1 METTKLKKFAT
12 EARSKLRAGV
22 ATKIKS
28 LGFDAD
34 GKPVPGM
41 EPTPMV
47 GGCTWNGQ
55 ILPSAFAEQ
64 WEALRR
70 RLKAKGL
77 KEVVEE
83 GAYTWFNRLMAI
95 HILSM
100 NGIAEPVLRFVDEA
114 RTPKIV
120 DDARQ
125 GRVITMPDQQM
136 QRLRKLFDDPT
147 RINEQFALLVT
158 EFCHQ
163 TPILQACFGSLADY
177 TELLIPNNILDKG
190 GFIEML
196 NTADFIT
203 DEDYKSAEL
212 IGWLYQFYISDRKDE
227 VFAKKGKVEAD
238 EIPAATQIFTPNW
251 IVKYMV
257 QNAILPQTAKLR
269 TMSKLKI
276 ENRKYLIQNEKSEIE
291 NRNLDAEGDNS
302 YFQFSNSNLKK
313 VKDLRVADLACGSGH
328 ILNECFDLL
337 YDLYIASGFGRGE
350 AIESIF
356 ANNLLGIDIDERARQ
371 LATFALMLKACQRDD
386 SFADARALPQVLS
399 MPEVN
404 EAQAEEFFRLSDI
417 SGEALKELRKA
428 FDLMKDADSL
438 GSIMKFDISGS
449 TRVLLQQTL
458 SHWIN
463 QSDKPEAV
471 IAAIPAVRLILALTD
486 SYDAIVM
493 NPPYM
498 GGGKMDSALSQYV
511 KENYKAGSADL
522 ATVFVEMMPQRLFK
536 GGQYAFIIPP
546 SWMFLSG
553 FETLRRQIIDNY
565 SIQSLLHLSRGVFGA
580 DFGSSCA
587 VIKSSKNEDFK
598 GTYFRLV
605 ERTFQEFDQKH
616 LKELFERVLENN
628 DFKFYFKAYS
638 KDTEIIKYSEDGA
651 RIYYPE
657 IDQARFTKIPGT
669 PIGYWVSQSF
679 IDSFKERVL
688 DSISSVVIGIKTGD
702 NDKFIRF
709 WHEVNRKFISFNEE
723 NLNSINVNGAK
734 WFPYYKGGTY
744 RKWYGNGDRILNWES
759 DGKNM
764 LAHTNKGGVS
774 DARIRPSNFE
784 IYLKPYITWSRISS
798 GDSFSARIVEIGSF
812 FDCNSPSCYSTE
824 IDNRYILGLLCSKI
838 TSKLLSFLAPTIT
851 FQIGD
856 LKQLPIKIANTG
868 IITLVDSCINISKQD
883 WDAHETSWD
892 FKVNPLISEV
902 RNLPKEASVF
912 KDKREDDFEIL
923 FPDLVRCDANLSG
936 RMGSKVLE
944 PTSIEDCFISFRKR
958 WTELFRQLHQ
968 NEESINEEFIK
979 IYGLQDELDSNVDLR
994 DITILQQGEISIDYD
1009 DVDGVVLIWNN
1020 DVVIKQLISYMVG
1033 VWMGRYRLDRPGLNV
1048 AHPDPSEIEISKYK
1062 IEIGGREEWLTI
1074 DDDAIIP
1081 ILPTGAPF
1089 EDNMTECIANFVRIA
1104 WGEESQTDNLNF
1116 IEQCLGKK
1124 IEDYVQ
1130 KDFWK
1135 DHKKMYQN
1143 RPIYWLFS
1151 SKKGAFKAL
1160 VYVHRMHPYTVE
1172 QVRTRYLLKYMDW
1185 LRSEAQRL
1193 EIRDAD
1199 LTTAERRRLDRLR
1212 SDIEE
1217 CEEYHERL
1225 QVVAEQAIP
1234 IDLDNGIPA
1243 NHALFGDILTK
1254 LK

>member
-1 METTKLKKFAT
+1 METTKLKRFAT
-12 EARSKLRAGV
+12 EARARLRAGV
-22 ATKIKS
+22 ASKIRS
-28 LGFDAD
+28 LGFDAE
-34 GKPVPGM
+34 GNAVPGM

-95 HILSM
+95 RILSM

-125 GRVITMPDQQM
+125 GRVIPMPDQQL

-177 TELLIPNNILDKG
+177 TELLLPNNILDKG

-203 DEDYKSAEL
+203 EADYKSAEL

-257 QNAILPQTAKLR
+257 QNAVLPQVR
-269 TMSKLKI
+269 S
-276 ENRKYLIQNEKSEIE
+276 NRLPEEDKTYLIDKEAPEEPKKP
-291 NRNLDAEGDNS
+291 RD
-302 YFQFSNSNLKK
+302 LK
-313 VKDLRVADLACGSGH
+313 VADLACGSGH

-371 LATFALMLKACQRDD
+371 LATFALMLKACQRDE
-386 SFADARALPQVLS
+386 SFADAHILPRILTAPD
-399 MPEVN
+399 MPESVEHPEDYLPHFFLGN
-404 EAQAEEFFRLSDI
+404 YDEEIAEAWKLV
-417 SGEALKELRKA
+417 
-428 FDLMKDADSL
+428 KDAHTL
-438 GSIMKFDISGS
+438 GSIIKFDISPV
-449 TRVLLQQTL
+449 TRSKMEQKVKE
-458 SHWIN
+458 WRRE
-463 QSDKPEAV
+463 SD
-471 IAAIPAVRLILALTD
+471 IPYGIQLGLPIMDFILALTD

-498 GGGKMDSALSQYV
+498 GGGKMDNVLAKYV
-511 KENYKAGSADL
+511 KDIYPDSKSDL
-522 ATVFVEMMPQRLFK
+522 MTVFMEVAMNLTVV
-536 GGQYAFIIPP
+536 GGYWAMINLP
-546 SWMFLSG
+546 SWMFLGS
-553 FETLRRQIIDNY
+553 FEGIRKKIISNQQIIGLN
-565 SIQSLLHLSRGVFGA
+565 QNGRGIFGS
-580 DFGSSCA
+580 DFGSVTF
-587 VIKSSKNEDFK
+587 VIQNISPYKPGLYRKLFK
-598 GTYFRLV
+598 EHVQVRSNTV
-605 ERTFQEFDQKH
+605 IQ
-616 LKELFERVLENN
+616 ELFFS
-628 DFKFYFKAYS
+628 DS
-638 KDTEIIKYSEDGA
+638 D
-651 RIYYPE
+651 
-657 IDQARFTKIPGT
+657 RFSVSQTLFEGIPGMPIAYWIT
-669 PIGYWVSQSF
+669 PNLIESF
-679 IDSFKERVL
+679 SKET
-688 DSISSVVIGIKTGD
+688 ISKYGTSEGQNITGD
-702 NDKFIRF
+702 NNKYIRYF
-709 WHEVNRKFISFNEE
+709 WEVNSKIS
-723 NLNSINVNGAK
+723 G
-734 WFPYYKGGTY
+734 KGGKWVPMAKGGDY
-744 RKWYGNGDRILNWES
+744 RKWYGNIIDVINWSPEAREEYRRNPIARIQSPNLWYRDGITWNLVSSAGTGFRILPNTV
-759 DGKNM
+759 
-764 LAHTNKGGVS
+764 LFNK
-774 DARIRPSNFE
+774 A
-784 IYLKPYITWSRISS
+784 
-798 GDSFSARIVEIGSF
+798 
-812 FDCNSPSCYSTE
+812 
-824 IDNRYILGLLCSKI
+824 
-838 TSKLLSFLAPTIT
+838 APTIL
-851 FQIGD
+851 
-856 LKQLPIKIANTG
+856 LKLEYLEMQSFLLAFLNTYVVKYLLSALNPTINTNIAEVFSLPVIEKNTSEISQLSKESI
-868 IITLVDSCINISKQD
+868 DISKED

-892 FKVNPLISEV
+892 FQYNELVAISKSEIEN
-902 RNLPKEASVF
+902 RN
-912 KDKREDDFEIL
+912 
-923 FPDLVRCDANLSG
+923 
-936 RMGSKVLE
+936 
-944 PTSIEDCFISFRKR
+944 SIEATVEAYEKK
-958 WTELFRQLHQ
+958 WMELFFRLHA
-968 NEESINEEFIK
+968 NEEELNRQFIE
-979 IYGLQDELDSNVDLR
+979 IYGLQDELTPDVPLDEV
-994 DITILQQGEISIDYD
+994 TILQQGEIKISDQYRLTTED
-1009 DVDGVVLIWNN
+1009 DKYIVDEKGRFLTVTGEKYLDWQR
-1020 DVVIKQLISYMVG
+1020 DVIIKQLISYMVG
-1033 VWMGRYRLDRPGLNV
+1033 VWMGRYRLDRPGLNI
-1048 AHPDPSEIEISKYK
+1048 AHPDPT
-1062 IEIGGREEWLTI
+1062 EEEMASYQYGPDNATLVI

-1081 ILPTGAPF
+1081 ILHAGAPF
-1089 EDNMTECIANFVRIA
+1089 EDNLTEYIANFVRIA

-1143 RPIYWLFS
+1143 RPIYWLFA

-1212 SDIEE
+1212 ADIEE

-1243 NHALFGDILTK
+1243 NHALFGDIVTK

>member
-1 METTKLKKFAT
+1 METNKLKKFAT
-12 EARSKLRAGV
+12 EARSRLRAGV
-22 ATKIKS
+22 ATKIRS

-34 GKPVPGM
+34 GNAVPGM

-95 HILSM
+95 RILSM

-125 GRVITMPDQQM
+125 GRVITMPDQQL

-177 TELLIPNNILDKG
+177 TELLLPNNILDKG

-196 NTADFIT
+196 NTADFISE
-203 DEDYKSAEL
+203 DDYKSAEL

-257 QNAILPQTAKLR
+257 QNAVLPQVR
-269 TMSKLKI
+269 S
-276 ENRKYLIQNEKSEIE
+276 NRLPEEDKTYLIDKEAPEE
-291 NRNLDAEGDNS
+291 P
-302 YFQFSNSNLKK
+302 KK
-313 VKDLRVADLACGSGH
+313 PKDLKVADLACGSGH

-386 SFADARALPQVLS
+386 SFADARALPQVLG

-404 EAQAEEFFRLSDI
+404 EAQSEEFFRLSDI
-417 SGEALKELRKA
+417 TGESLKELREA

-458 SHWIN
+458 SHWTH

-471 IAAIPAVRLILALTD
+471 VAAIPAVRLILALTD

-498 GGGKMDSALSQYV
+498 GGGKMDNVLSKYV
-511 KENYKAGSADL
+511 KEKYKAGSADL
-522 ATVFVEMMPQRLFK
+522 ATVFVEMAPQRLAE
-536 GGQYAFIIPP
+536 GGHYAFIIPP

-587 VIKSSKNEDFK
+587 VIKKSKNGDFK

-616 LKELFERVLENN
+616 LKELFERVLDNN
-628 DFKFYFKAYS
+628 DFKFYFKGYS

-657 IDQARFTKIPGT
+657 IDQTRFTKIPGT

-688 DSISSVVIGIKTGD
+688 DSVSSVVIGIKTGD
-702 NDKFIRF
+702 NDKFIRL

-723 NLNSINVNGAK
+723 SLNSINANGAK

-856 LKQLPIKIANTG
+856 LKQLPIKVENTG
-868 IITLVDSCINISKQD
+868 IITLVDSCITVSKQD

-892 FKVNPLISEV
+892 FQRNGLLDIDVDKAMSIVNEYSNVTDICLDMAAP
-902 RNLPKEASVF
+902 
-912 KDKREDDFEIL
+912 
-923 FPDLVRCDANLSG
+923 
-936 RMGSKVLE
+936 E
-944 PTSIEDCFISFRKR
+944 PTKIEWLLGMNQMNWEAKFFR
-958 WTELFRQLHQ
+958 LHA
-968 NEESINEEFIK
+968 NEEELNRQFIE
-979 IYGLQDELDSNVDLR
+979 IYGLQDELTPDVPLE
-994 DITILQQGEISIDYD
+994 DITILQQGEIKIKDAEEGYVLNIEGGSSIPMKMPKR
-1009 DVDGVVLIWNN
+1009 IEWQN
-1020 DVVIKQLISYMVG
+1020 DVIIKQLISYMVG
-1033 VWMGRYRLDRPGLNV
+1033 VWMGRYRLDRPGLNI
-1048 AHPDPSEIEISKYK
+1048 AHPDPT
-1062 IEIGGREEWLTI
+1062 EEEMTSYQYGPDNATLVI

-1089 EDNMTECIANFVRIA
+1089 EDNLTEYIANFVRIA
-1104 WGEESQTDNLNF
+1104 WGVESQTDNLNF

-1199 LTTAERRRLDRLR
+1199 LTTAERRRLDCLR

>member
-22 ATKIKS
+22 ASKIRS

-34 GKPVPGM
+34 GNAVPGM

-95 HILSM
+95 RILSM

-125 GRVITMPDQQM
+125 GRVITMPDLQL

-177 TELLIPNNILDKG
+177 TELLLPNNILDKG

-196 NTADFIT
+196 NTADFISE
-203 DEDYKSAEL
+203 DDYKSAEL

-257 QNAILPQTAKLR
+257 QNAVLPQVR
-269 TMSKLKI
+269 S
-276 ENRKYLIQNEKSEIE
+276 NRLPEEDKTYLIDK
-291 NRNLDAEGDNS
+291 DAPEEP
-302 YFQFSNSNLKK
+302 KK
-313 VKDLRVADLACGSGH
+313 PKDLRVADLACGSGH

-371 LATFALMLKACQRDD
+371 LATFALMLKACQRDE
-386 SFADARALPQVLS
+386 SFADAHILPRILTAPD
-399 MPEVN
+399 MPESVEN
-404 EAQAEEFFRLSDI
+404 PEDYLPHFFLGNYDKEIAEAWKLV
-417 SGEALKELRKA
+417 
-428 FDLMKDADSL
+428 KDAHTL
-438 GSIMKFDISGS
+438 GSIIKFDISPV
-449 TRVLLQQTL
+449 TRSKMEQKVKEWR
-458 SHWIN
+458 SE
-463 QSDKPEAV
+463 SD
-471 IAAIPAVRLILALTD
+471 IPYGIQLGLPIMDFILALTD

-498 GGGKMDSALSQYV
+498 PTSRVDLLKEYAAKNYPDSKTDLFSVFMDVCIDRLKDGGKYSMINMQ
-511 KENYKAGSADL
+511 
-522 ATVFVEMMPQRLFK
+522 
-536 GGQYAFIIPP
+536 
-546 SWMFLSG
+546 SWMFLSS
-553 FETLRRQIIDNY
+553 FETLRKKIIDTQH
-565 SIQSLLHLSRGVFGA
+565 IDSLLHLGPRTFDELSGEVVQNAAF
-580 DFGSSCA
+580 
-587 VIKSSKNEDFK
+587 VSSKTAPNTAE
-598 GTYFRLV
+598 GIYYRLIDGKSCV
-605 ERTFQEFDQKH
+605 AKRDMFLAEENRYIVADQKQ
-616 LKELFERVLENN
+616 FE
-628 DFKFYFKAYS
+628 
-638 KDTEIIKYSEDGA
+638 
-651 RIYYPE
+651 
-657 IDQARFTKIPGT
+657 QIPCA
-669 PIGYWVSQSF
+669 PIAYWVSDKVMETFTSNLPLSAVCKPTQGLATADNGRFLRQWFEVS
-679 IDSFKERVL
+679 IDSIGFGCE
-688 DSISSVVIGIKTGD
+688 SASASVASG
-702 NDKFIRF
+702 
-709 WHEVNRKFISFNEE
+709 RKF
-723 NLNSINVNGAK
+723 
-734 WFPYYKGGTY
+734 FPTTKGGSF
-744 RKWYGNGDRILNWES
+744 RRWYGNMTYLVNWQNNGEELKAFKGSVIRNEKRYFTKSGCSWSTIASGKPSFRYFDKSWLFETKGSVCFPENES
-759 DGKNM
+759 DNYNIMG
-764 LAHTNKGGVS
+764 
-774 DARIRPSNFE
+774 
-784 IYLKPYITWSRISS
+784 YL
-798 GDSFSARIVEIGSF
+798 
-812 FDCNSPSCYSTE
+812 NSPLVSYFLGVLSPTLDYHEGPLSRLPYKVIESFDIKE
-824 IDNRYILGLLCSKI
+824 IVSE
-838 TSKLLSFLAPTIT
+838 
-851 FQIGD
+851 
-856 LKQLPIKIANTG
+856 
-868 IITLVDSCINISKQD
+868 CISISKQD

-892 FKVNPLISEV
+892 FQFNELVAISKSEIEN
-902 RNLPKEASVF
+902 RN
-912 KDKREDDFEIL
+912 
-923 FPDLVRCDANLSG
+923 
-936 RMGSKVLE
+936 
-944 PTSIEDCFISFRKR
+944 SIEAAIEAYERKWTDLFFR
-958 WTELFRQLHQ
+958 LHA
-968 NEESINEEFIK
+968 NEEELNRQFIE
-979 IYGLQDELDSNVDLR
+979 IYGLKDELTPDVPLDEV
-994 DITILQQGEISIDYD
+994 TILQQGEISIK
-1009 DVDGVVLIWNN
+1009 DGEIVWNN
-1020 DVVIKQLISYMVG
+1020 DVVIKQLISYIVG
-1033 VWMGRYRLDRPGLNV
+1033 VWMGRYRLYRPGLNI

-1062 IEIGGREEWLTI
+1062 IEIDGREEWLTI

-1089 EDNMTECIANFVRIA
+1089 EDNLTEYIANFVRIA
-1104 WGEESQTDNLNF
+1104 WGEASQTDNLNF

-1225 QVVAEQAIP
+1225 QVIAEQAIP

-1243 NHALFGDILTK
+1243 NHAQFGDVVTK

>member
-1 METTKLKKFAT
+1 METTKLKRFAT
-12 EARSKLRAGV
+12 EARARLRAGV
-22 ATKIKS
+22 ATKIRS
-28 LGFDAD
+28 LGFDAE
-34 GKPVPGM
+34 GNAVPGM

-95 HILSM
+95 RILSM

-125 GRVITMPDQQM
+125 GRVIPMPDQQM

-177 TELLIPNNILDKG
+177 TELLLPNNILDKG

-203 DEDYKSAEL
+203 DKDYKSAEL

-257 QNAILPQTAKLR
+257 QNAVLPQVR
-269 TMSKLKI
+269 S
-276 ENRKYLIQNEKSEIE
+276 NRLPEEDKTYLIDKEAPEE
-291 NRNLDAEGDNS
+291 P
-302 YFQFSNSNLKK
+302 KK
-313 VKDLRVADLACGSGH
+313 PKDLRVADLACGSGH

-404 EAQAEEFFRLSDI
+404 ETQAEEFFRLSDI
-417 SGEALKELRKA
+417 SGEALKELREA

-458 SHWIN
+458 SHWMN
-463 QSDKPEAV
+463 QSDKPESV
-471 IAAIPAVRLILALTD
+471 VAAIPAVRLILALTD

-498 GGGKMDSALSQYV
+498 PTSRVDALKAYAAKNYPDS
-511 KENYKAGSADL
+511 KADL
-522 ATVFVEMMPQRLFK
+522 FSVFMDVCIDRLK
-536 GGQYAFIIPP
+536 DEGKYGMINMQ
-546 SWMFLSG
+546 SWMFLSS
-553 FETLRRQIIDNY
+553 FETLRKKILDSQHID
-565 SIQSLLHLSRGVFGA
+565 SLLHLGPRTFDELSGEVVQNASFVISKAIPQSSGGIYYRLIDGKNCAAKRDMYLADENRYTVADQKQFEQIPGAPIAYWIGGNTLCAFKRGKLKE
-580 DFGSSCA
+580 FGSS
-587 VIKSSKNEDFK
+587 SK
-598 GTYFRLV
+598 GIITG
-605 ERTFQEFDQKH
+605 
-616 LKELFERVLENN
+616 NN
-628 DFKFYFKAYS
+628 N
-638 KDTEIIKYSEDGA
+638 
-651 RIYYPE
+651 
-657 IDQARFTKIPGT
+657 Q
-669 PIGYWVSQSF
+669 
-679 IDSFKERVL
+679 
-688 DSISSVVIGIKTGD
+688 
-702 NDKFIRF
+702 FIRF
-709 WHEVNRKFISFNEE
+709 WHEVKYN
-723 NLNSINVNGAK
+723 NVNFSATCNEDTIESK
-734 WFPYYKGGTY
+734 WFPLKKGGSF
-744 RKWYGNGDRILNWES
+744 RRWYGNLEHVIEW
-759 DGKNM
+759 K
-764 LAHTNKGGVS
+764 NKGYHILQLAEIENRNKQ
-774 DARIRPSNFE
+774 DYADRFKFQPS
-784 IYLKPYITWSRISS
+784 ISWSGICSGKISFRFSSNDLCES
-798 GDSFSARIVEIGSF
+798 GGMTYFPDKDEDIPV
-812 FDCNSPSCYSTE
+812 
-824 IDNRYILGLLCSKI
+824 ILGFLNSKVAGYI
-838 TSKLLSFLAPTIT
+838 KDIINPTLNCTAGNIEALPFIQTS
-851 FQIGD
+851 
-856 LKQLPIKIANTG
+856 IKEVEE
-868 IITLVDSCINISKQD
+868 LVDDNISISKQD
-883 WDAHETSWD
+883 WDAHETSWNFLCNELVALSKED
-892 FKVNPLISEV
+892 GISKIEV
-902 RNLPKEASVF
+902 AVEVYERKWT
-912 KDKREDDFEIL
+912 DL
-923 FPDLVRCDANLSG
+923 F
-936 RMGSKVLE
+936 
-944 PTSIEDCFISFRKR
+944 FR
-958 WTELFRQLHQ
+958 LHA
-968 NEESINEEFIK
+968 NEEELNRQFIE
-979 IYGLQDELDSNVDLR
+979 IYGLQDELTPDVPLE
-994 DITILQQGEISIDYD
+994 DITILQQGEIKIRDADEGYVLSIEGGSSIP
-1009 DVDGVVLIWNN
+1009 VTMPKRIEWQN
-1020 DVVIKQLISYMVG
+1020 DVIIKQLISYMVG
-1033 VWMGRYRLDRPGLNV
+1033 IWMGRYRLDRPGLNI
-1048 AHPDPSEIEISKYK
+1048 AHHDPTDEEMASYKYGPDNAT
-1062 IEIGGREEWLTI
+1062 LVI
-1074 DDDAIIP
+1074 DDDGIIP
-1081 ILPTGAPF
+1081 VLPTGAPF
-1089 EDNMTECIANFVRIA
+1089 EDNLTEYIANFVRIA
-1104 WGEESQTDNLNF
+1104 WGEASQTDNLNF

-1243 NHALFGDILTK
+1243 NHAQFGDVVTK

>member
-1 METTKLKKFAT
+1 METTKLKRFAT
-12 EARSKLRAGV
+12 EARAKLRAGV
-22 ATKIKS
+22 ATKIRS

-34 GKPVPGM
+34 GNAVPGM

-64 WEALRR
+64 WEALRH

-95 HILSM
+95 RILSM

-125 GRVITMPDQQM
+125 GRVIPMPDQQL

-177 TELLIPNNILDKG
+177 TELLLPNNILDKG

-196 NTADFIT
+196 NTADFIS
-203 DEDYKSAEL
+203 EADYKSAEL

-257 QNAILPQTAKLR
+257 QNAVLPQVR
-269 TMSKLKI
+269 S
-276 ENRKYLIQNEKSEIE
+276 NRLPEEDKTYLIDKEAPEE
-291 NRNLDAEGDNS
+291 P
-302 YFQFSNSNLKK
+302 KK
-313 VKDLRVADLACGSGH
+313 PKDLRVADLACGSGH

-404 EAQAEEFFRLSDI
+404 EAQSEEFFRLSDM

-458 SHWIN
+458 DHWMN

-471 IAAIPAVRLILALTD
+471 VSVIPAVRLILALTD

-498 GGGKMDSALSQYV
+498 PTSRVDVLKTYAVKNYPDSKTDLFSVFMDVCIDRLKDGGKYGMINMQ
-511 KENYKAGSADL
+511 
-522 ATVFVEMMPQRLFK
+522 
-536 GGQYAFIIPP
+536 
-546 SWMFLSG
+546 SWMFLSS
-553 FETLRRQIIDNY
+553 FETLRKKILDTQHID
-565 SIQSLLHLSRGVFGA
+565 SLLHLGTHTFDELSGEVVQNAAFVISKSNPLIAGGVYYRLIEGK
-580 DFGSSCA
+580 SCSEKQDIFFDLTNRF
-587 VIKSSKNEDFK
+587 VISEQS
-598 GTYFRLV
+598 L
-605 ERTFQEFDQKH
+605 FD
-616 LKELFERVLENN
+616 
-628 DFKFYFKAYS
+628 
-638 KDTEIIKYSEDGA
+638 
-651 RIYYPE
+651 
-657 IDQARFTKIPGT
+657 KIPGYA
-669 PIGYWVSQSF
+669 IGYWLSNTIINLFSN
-679 IDSFKERVL
+679 SK
-688 DSISSVVIGIKTGD
+688 ISDLSDVCVGIQTGD
-702 NDKFIRF
+702 NDKYIHYWF
-709 WHEVNRKFISFNEE
+709 EVDNSSLYFGCKSSEDSI
-723 NLNSINVNGAK
+723 LNDAK
-734 WFPYYKGGTY
+734 WYPYNKGGNGF
-744 RKWYGNGDRILNWES
+744 KWYGGNYLVVNWYQDGKDIRNEAGSVLRNQNFYFLPCLTFPRIGSGQLMARYSPAGALFDINGPTIHPKISKTFLLGYLNSKVLNNFLSILCPTLTFQVGDVGRAPCISQSNQCIDRIVDDN
-759 DGKNM
+759 
-764 LAHTNKGGVS
+764 
-774 DARIRPSNFE
+774 I
-784 IYLKPYITWSRISS
+784 RISKS
-798 GDSFSARIVEIGSF
+798 
-812 FDCNSPSCYSTE
+812 
-824 IDNRYILGLLCSKI
+824 
-838 TSKLLSFLAPTIT
+838 
-851 FQIGD
+851 
-856 LKQLPIKIANTG
+856 
-868 IITLVDSCINISKQD
+868 D

-892 FKVNPLISEV
+892 FQRNGLLDIDVDKAMSIVNEYSDVTGICIDMAAP
-902 RNLPKEASVF
+902 
-912 KDKREDDFEIL
+912 
-923 FPDLVRCDANLSG
+923 
-936 RMGSKVLE
+936 E
-944 PTSIEDCFISFRKR
+944 PTKIEWLVGMNQMNWEAKFFR
-958 WTELFRQLHQ
+958 LHA
-968 NEESINEEFIK
+968 NEEELNRQFIE
-979 IYGLQDELDSNVDLR
+979 IYGLQDELTPDVPLE
-994 DITILQQGEISIDYD
+994 DITILQQGEIKIKDAEEGYVLSIEGGSSIP
-1009 DVDGVVLIWNN
+1009 VTMPKRIEWQN
-1020 DVVIKQLISYMVG
+1020 DVIIKQLISYMVG
-1033 VWMGRYRLDRPGLNV
+1033 VWMGRYRLDRPGLNI
-1048 AHPDPSEIEISKYK
+1048 AHPDPTD
-1062 IEIGGREEWLTI
+1062 EEMTSYQYGPDNATLVI

-1089 EDNMTECIANFVRIA
+1089 EDNLTEYIANFVRIA
-1104 WGEESQTDNLNF
+1104 WGEASQTDNLNF

-1243 NHALFGDILTK
+1243 NHALFGDIVTK

>member
-1 METTKLKKFAT
+1 METTKLKRFAT
-12 EARSKLRAGV
+12 EARAKLRAGV
-22 ATKIKS
+22 ATKIRS
-28 LGFDAD
+28 LGFDGEGNA
-34 GKPVPGM
+34 VPGM

-47 GGCTWNGQ
+47 GGCIWNGQ
-55 ILPSAFAEQ
+55 ILPSAFAGQ

-95 HILSM
+95 RILSM

-125 GRVITMPDQQM
+125 GRVITMPDQQL

-177 TELLIPNNILDKG
+177 TELLLPNNILDKG

-203 DEDYKSAEL
+203 EDDYKSAEL

-257 QNAILPQTAKLR
+257 QNAVLPQVR
-269 TMSKLKI
+269 S
-276 ENRKYLIQNEKSEIE
+276 NRLPEEDKTYLIDK
-291 NRNLDAEGDNS
+291 DAPEEP
-302 YFQFSNSNLKK
+302 KK
-313 VKDLRVADLACGSGH
+313 PKDLRVADLACGSGH

-417 SGEALKELRKA
+417 SGEALKELREA

-458 SHWIN
+458 DHWRN

-471 IAAIPAVRLILALTD
+471 VTAIPAVRLILALTD

-498 GGGKMDSALSQYV
+498 STGRIDTLKSYAIKNFPDSKADLFSVFMDVCIDRLKDGGKYGMINMQ
-511 KENYKAGSADL
+511 
-522 ATVFVEMMPQRLFK
+522 
-536 GGQYAFIIPP
+536 
-546 SWMFLSG
+546 SWMFLSS
-553 FETLRRQIIDNY
+553 FESLRRKILIEQHIDSALHLGPHTFDELSGEVVQNVAFIISKHSPIGNSRFYRLTEGRNCDEKKE
-565 SIQSLLHLSRGVFGA
+565 LFLSRGHEY
-580 DFGSSCA
+580 
-587 VIKSSKNEDFK
+587 I
-598 GTYFRLV
+598 V
-605 ERTFQEFDQKH
+605 ERQDEFA
-616 LKELFERVLENN
+616 N
-628 DFKFYFKAYS
+628 
-638 KDTEIIKYSEDGA
+638 
-651 RIYYPE
+651 
-657 IDQARFTKIPGT
+657 IPGLQ
-669 PIGYWVSQSF
+669 IGYWLSETFLSSF
-679 IDSFKERVL
+679 SNTVG
-688 DSISSVVIGIKTGD
+688 SVALTREGLSPADV
-702 NDKFIRF
+702 NRFIRLWF
-709 WHEVNRKFISFNEE
+709 ESDFPHNR
-723 NLNSINVNGAK
+723 LK
-734 WFPYYKGGTY
+734 WFPYQKGGSI
-744 RKWYGNGDRILNWES
+744 RKWSGNQEYLVDWYD
-759 DGKNM
+759 DGFAIKNNIDPE
-764 LAHTNKGGVS
+764 TG
-774 DARIRPSNFE
+774 RIRSHN
-784 IYLKPYITWSRISS
+784 YNGPYAFKEGFTWNAISS
-798 GDSFSARIVEIGSF
+798 TRPCFRYVPEGFLFDSAGSMGFVRNTDLKYLIGLLNSIVAETALSLISPTIKFMPGHILQVPYKSASFNDEVEI
-812 FDCNSPSCYSTE
+812 
-824 IDNRYILGLLCSKI
+824 RR
-838 TSKLLSFLAPTIT
+838 
-851 FQIGD
+851 
-856 LKQLPIKIANTG
+856 
-868 IITLVDSCINISKQD
+868 LVDSCIDISRSD

-892 FKVNPLISEV
+892 FQRNGLLDINVDKAMSIVNDYSNVTGVCLDMVAP
-902 RNLPKEASVF
+902 
-912 KDKREDDFEIL
+912 
-923 FPDLVRCDANLSG
+923 
-936 RMGSKVLE
+936 E
-944 PTSIEDCFISFRKR
+944 PTKLEWLVSMNKMNWEAKFLR
-958 WTELFRQLHQ
+958 LHA
-968 NEESINEEFIK
+968 NEEELNRQFIE
-979 IYGLQDELDSNVDLR
+979 IYGLQDELNPHVDYE
-994 DITILQQGEISIDYD
+994 DITILQQGEISLYRPTHGIEFYGGKEEAAKYGEVLEDEGIVIESQSRILWQD
-1009 DVDGVVLIWNN
+1009 DVL
-1020 DVVIKQLISYMVG
+1020 IKQLISYMVG
-1033 VWMGRYRLDRPGLNV
+1033 VWMGRYRLDRPGLNI
-1048 AHPDPSEIEISKYK
+1048 AHPDPTEEEMASYKY
-1062 IEIGGREEWLTI
+1062 GPDNATLVI

-1089 EDNMTECIANFVRIA
+1089 EDNLTEYIANFVRIA

-1243 NHALFGDILTK
+1243 NHALFGDIVTK

>member
-1 METTKLKKFAT
+1 METNKLKKFAT

-28 LGFDAD
+28 LGFDTD
-34 GKPVPGM
+34 GNAVPGM

-55 ILPSAFAEQ
+55 ILPSAFAGQ

-95 HILSM
+95 RILSM

-147 RINEQFALLVT
+147 KINEQFALLVT

-177 TELLIPNNILDKG
+177 TELLLPNNILDKG
-190 GFIEML
+190 SFIDML

-203 DEDYKSAEL
+203 EDDYKSAEL

-257 QNAILPQTAKLR
+257 QNAILPQAKDAQR
-269 TMSKLKI
+269 MSP
-276 ENRKYLIQNEKSEIE
+276 ESRKYLI
-291 NRNLDAEGDNS
+291 DNS
-302 YFQFSNSNLKK
+302 YLINDNCKK

-404 EAQAEEFFRLSDI
+404 GAQAEEFFRLSDI
-417 SGEALKELRKA
+417 SGEALKELREA

-449 TRVLLQQTL
+449 IRVLLQQTL
-458 SHWIN
+458 DHWMN

-471 IAAIPAVRLILALTD
+471 IAAIPAVHLILALTD

-498 GGGKMDSALSQYV
+498 PTSRVDVLKAYAAENYPDSKTDLFSVFMDVCIDRLKDGGKYGMINMQ
-511 KENYKAGSADL
+511 
-522 ATVFVEMMPQRLFK
+522 
-536 GGQYAFIIPP
+536 
-546 SWMFLSG
+546 SWMFLSS
-553 FETLRRQIIDNY
+553 FETLRKKILDTQHID
-565 SIQSLLHLSRGVFGA
+565 SLLHLGPRTFDELSGEVVQNAAF
-580 DFGSSCA
+580 
-587 VIKSSKNEDFK
+587 VISKNVSQSVK
-598 GTYFRLV
+598 GIYYRLIDGKNCTAKRDMYLEGV
-605 ERTFQEFDQKH
+605 NRYIVADQKQ
-616 LKELFERVLENN
+616 FE
-628 DFKFYFKAYS
+628 
-638 KDTEIIKYSEDGA
+638 
-651 RIYYPE
+651 
-657 IDQARFTKIPGT
+657 KIPGS
-669 PIGYWVSQSF
+669 PIAYWLGTTLVDKFNLNHLGDVSIARSGF
-679 IDSFKERVL
+679 S
-688 DSISSVVIGIKTGD
+688 TGD
-702 NDKFIRF
+702 NNRYMRL
-709 WHEVNRKFISFNEE
+709 WHEINYLNLCIDATTLAEYKLSSKDYIPYTAGGAFRRWFGNLYGVVNWSDTSNMHRPRTTYSDLYCRQGLTWNE
-723 NLNSINVNGAK
+723 V
-734 WFPYYKGGTY
+734 T
-744 RKWYGNGDRILNWES
+744 S
-759 DGKNM
+759 D
-764 LAHTNKGGVS
+764 T
-774 DARIRPSNFE
+774 
-784 IYLKPYITWSRISS
+784 
-798 GDSFSARIVEIGSF
+798 FSARYYPKGFLFEHSGVSMFVNE
-812 FDCNSPSCYSTE
+812 DT
-824 IDNRYILGLLCSKI
+824 NRAYTLGFLNSKI
-838 TSKLLSFLAPTIT
+838 VPTFLSALNPTLHN
-851 FQIGD
+851 GAEVVA
-856 LKQLPIKIANTG
+856 KIPFISRNKEYVEN
-868 IITLVDSCINISKQD
+868 IVNDCISISELD
-883 WDAHETSWD
+883 WNNHETSWKFQQNYLLNID
-892 FKVNPLISEV
+892 ADKAMSIVNDYSDVTGICLDMAAPE
-902 RNLPKEASVF
+902 PKKLEWLVGMNNMNWEA
-912 KDKREDDFEIL
+912 K
-923 FPDLVRCDANLSG
+923 
-936 RMGSKVLE
+936 
-944 PTSIEDCFISFRKR
+944 FIR
-958 WTELFRQLHQ
+958 LHA
-968 NEESINEEFIK
+968 NEEELNRQFIE
-979 IYGLQDELDSNVDLR
+979 IYGLQDELTPDVPLNEV
-994 DITILQQGEISIDYD
+994 TILQQGEITIK
-1009 DVDGVVLIWNN
+1009 DGEIVWHN

-1048 AHPDPSEIEISKYK
+1048 AHPDPT
-1062 IEIGGREEWLTI
+1062 EEEMASYQYGPDNATLVI

-1089 EDNMTECIANFVRIA
+1089 EDNLTEYIANFVRIA

-1124 IEDYVQ
+1124 IEDYAQ

-1243 NHALFGDILTK
+1243 NHALFGDIVTK

>member
-1 METTKLKKFAT
+1 METTKLKRFAT
-12 EARSKLRAGV
+12 EARARLRAGV
-22 ATKIKS
+22 ASKIRS
-28 LGFDAD
+28 LGFDAE
-34 GKPVPGM
+34 GNAVPGM

-95 HILSM
+95 RILSM
-100 NGIAEPVLRFVDEA
+100 NGSAEPVLRFVDEA

-125 GRVITMPDQQM
+125 GRVITMPDQQL

-177 TELLIPNNILDKG
+177 TELLLPNNILDKG

-196 NTADFIT
+196 NTADFIS
-203 DEDYKSAEL
+203 EADYKSAEL

-257 QNAILPQTAKLR
+257 QNAVLPQVR
-269 TMSKLKI
+269 S
-276 ENRKYLIQNEKSEIE
+276 NRLPEEDKTYLIDKEAPEE
-291 NRNLDAEGDNS
+291 P
-302 YFQFSNSNLKK
+302 KK
-313 VKDLRVADLACGSGH
+313 PKDLKVADLACGSGH

-417 SGEALKELRKA
+417 SGEALKELREA

-458 SHWIN
+458 DHWMN

-471 IAAIPAVRLILALTD
+471 VTAIPAVRLILAMTD

-498 GGGKMDSALSQYV
+498 PTSRVDALKAYAAKNYPDSKADLFSVFMDVCIDRLKDGGKYGMINMQ
-511 KENYKAGSADL
+511 
-522 ATVFVEMMPQRLFK
+522 
-536 GGQYAFIIPP
+536 
-546 SWMFLSG
+546 SWMFLSS
-553 FETLRRQIIDNY
+553 FETLRKKILDTQHID
-565 SIQSLLHLSRGVFGA
+565 SLLHLGP
-580 DFGSSCA
+580 
-587 VIKSSKNEDFK
+587 
-598 GTYFRLV
+598 
-605 ERTFQEFDQKH
+605 RTFDELSGEVVQNASFVISKAIPQSSGGIYYRLIDGKNCAAKRDMYLADENRYTVADQKQ
-616 LKELFERVLENN
+616 FE
-628 DFKFYFKAYS
+628 
-638 KDTEIIKYSEDGA
+638 
-651 RIYYPE
+651 
-657 IDQARFTKIPGT
+657 QIPGA
-669 PIGYWVSQSF
+669 PIAYWVSDKVRETFTSNLPLSAVCKPTQGLATADNGRF
-679 IDSFKERVL
+679 LRLWFEVCIDSIGFGCE
-688 DSISSVVIGIKTGD
+688 SASASVASG
-702 NDKFIRF
+702 
-709 WHEVNRKFISFNEE
+709 RKF
-723 NLNSINVNGAK
+723 
-734 WFPYYKGGTY
+734 FPYNKGGAF
-744 RKWYGNGDRILNWES
+744 RRWYGNRDLVVNWQS
-759 DGKNM
+759 DGEEIKNFNGSVIRNPSYYFKEGI
-764 LAHTNKGGVS
+764 TFPRIGS
-774 DARIRPSNFE
+774 D
-784 IYLKPYITWSRISS
+784 K
-798 GDSFSARIVEIGSF
+798 FSARFCEDGFV
-812 FDCNSPSCYSTE
+812 FDCNGPTCFPSNDKYYTLGFMNS
-824 IDNRYILGLLCSKI
+824 NSMAYIVQILC
-838 TSKLLSFLAPTIT
+838 PTIS

-856 LKQLPIKIANTG
+856 TFRTPLIIKDSSLISK
-868 IITLVDSCINISKQD
+868 LVQNCISISKQD

-892 FKVNPLISEV
+892 FQCNELVAISKSEIEN
-902 RNLPKEASVF
+902 RN
-912 KDKREDDFEIL
+912 
-923 FPDLVRCDANLSG
+923 
-936 RMGSKVLE
+936 
-944 PTSIEDCFISFRKR
+944 SIEAAIEAYERKWTDLFFR
-958 WTELFRQLHQ
+958 LHA
-968 NEESINEEFIK
+968 NEEELNRQFIE
-979 IYGLQDELDSNVDLR
+979 IYGLQDELTPDVPLEDV
-994 DITILQQGEISIDYD
+994 TILQQGEIKIKDADEGYVLSIEGGSSIP
-1009 DVDGVVLIWNN
+1009 VTMPKRIEWQN
-1020 DVVIKQLISYMVG
+1020 DVIIKQLISYMVG
-1033 VWMGRYRLDRPGLNV
+1033 VWMGRYRLDRPGLNI

-1062 IEIGGREEWLTI
+1062 IEIDGREEWLTI

-1089 EDNMTECIANFVRIA
+1089 EDNLTEYIANFVRIA
-1104 WGEESQTDNLNF
+1104 WGEASQTDNLNF

>member
-1 METTKLKKFAT
+1 METTKLKRFAT
-12 EARSKLRAGV
+12 EARAKLRAGV
-22 ATKIKS
+22 ATKIRS

-34 GKPVPGM
+34 GNAVPGM

-95 HILSM
+95 RILSM

-125 GRVITMPDQQM
+125 GRVIPMPDQQL

-147 RINEQFALLVT
+147 KINEQFALLVT

-177 TELLIPNNILDKG
+177 TELLLPNNILDKG

-203 DEDYKSAEL
+203 EGDYKSAEL
-212 IGWLYQFYISDRKDE
+212 IGWLYQFYISDRKDD

-257 QNAILPQTAKLR
+257 QNAVLPQVR
-269 TMSKLKI
+269 S
-276 ENRKYLIQNEKSEIE
+276 NRLPEEDKTYLIDKEAPEE
-291 NRNLDAEGDNS
+291 P
-302 YFQFSNSNLKK
+302 KK
-313 VKDLRVADLACGSGH
+313 PKDLKVADLACGSGH

-371 LATFALMLKACQRDD
+371 LATFALMLKACQRDE
-386 SFADARALPQVLS
+386 SFADAHILPRILTAPD
-399 MPEVN
+399 MPESVEN
-404 EAQAEEFFRLSDI
+404 PEDYLPHFFLGNYDKEIAEAWKLV
-417 SGEALKELRKA
+417 
-428 FDLMKDADSL
+428 KDAHTL
-438 GSIMKFDISGS
+438 GSIIKFDISPV
-449 TRVLLQQTL
+449 TRSKMEQKVKEWR
-458 SHWIN
+458 SE
-463 QSDKPEAV
+463 SD
-471 IAAIPAVRLILALTD
+471 IPYGIQLGLPIMDFILALTD

-498 GGGKMDSALSQYV
+498 PTSRVDLLKEYAAKNYPDSKTDLFSVFMDVCIDRLKDGGKYSMINMQ
-511 KENYKAGSADL
+511 
-522 ATVFVEMMPQRLFK
+522 
-536 GGQYAFIIPP
+536 
-546 SWMFLSG
+546 SWMFLSS
-553 FETLRRQIIDNY
+553 FETLRKKIIDTQH
-565 SIQSLLHLSRGVFGA
+565 IDSLLHLGPRTFDELSGEVVQNAAF
-580 DFGSSCA
+580 
-587 VIKSSKNEDFK
+587 VSSKTAPNTAE
-598 GTYFRLV
+598 GIYYRLIDGKSCV
-605 ERTFQEFDQKH
+605 AKRDMFLAEENRYIVADQKQ
-616 LKELFERVLENN
+616 FE
-628 DFKFYFKAYS
+628 
-638 KDTEIIKYSEDGA
+638 
-651 RIYYPE
+651 
-657 IDQARFTKIPGT
+657 QIPCA
-669 PIGYWVSQSF
+669 PIAYWVSDKVMETFTSNLPLSAVCKPTQGLATADNGRFLRQWFEVS
-679 IDSFKERVL
+679 IDSIGFGCE
-688 DSISSVVIGIKTGD
+688 SASASVASG
-702 NDKFIRF
+702 
-709 WHEVNRKFISFNEE
+709 RKF
-723 NLNSINVNGAK
+723 
-734 WFPYYKGGTY
+734 FPTTKGGSF
-744 RKWYGNGDRILNWES
+744 RRWYGNMTYLVNWQNNGEELKAFKGSVIRNEKRYFTKSGCSWSTIASGKPSFRYFDKSWLFETKGSVCFPENES
-759 DGKNM
+759 DNYNIMG
-764 LAHTNKGGVS
+764 
-774 DARIRPSNFE
+774 
-784 IYLKPYITWSRISS
+784 YL
-798 GDSFSARIVEIGSF
+798 
-812 FDCNSPSCYSTE
+812 NSPLVSYFLGVLSPTLDYHEGPLSRLPYKVIESFDIKE
-824 IDNRYILGLLCSKI
+824 IVSE
-838 TSKLLSFLAPTIT
+838 
-851 FQIGD
+851 
-856 LKQLPIKIANTG
+856 
-868 IITLVDSCINISKQD
+868 CISISKQD

-892 FKVNPLISEV
+892 FQFNELVAISKSEIEN
-902 RNLPKEASVF
+902 RN
-912 KDKREDDFEIL
+912 
-923 FPDLVRCDANLSG
+923 
-936 RMGSKVLE
+936 
-944 PTSIEDCFISFRKR
+944 SIEAAIEAYERKWTDLFFR
-958 WTELFRQLHQ
+958 LHA
-968 NEESINEEFIK
+968 NEEELNRQFIE
-979 IYGLQDELDSNVDLR
+979 IYGLKDELTPDVPLDEV
-994 DITILQQGEISIDYD
+994 TILQQGEISIK
-1009 DVDGVVLIWNN
+1009 DGEIVWNN
-1020 DVVIKQLISYMVG
+1020 DVVIKQLISYIVG
-1033 VWMGRYRLDRPGLNV
+1033 VWMGRYRLYRPGLNI

-1062 IEIGGREEWLTI
+1062 IEIDGREEWLTI

-1089 EDNMTECIANFVRIA
+1089 EDNLTEYIANFVRIA
-1104 WGEESQTDNLNF
+1104 WGEASQTDNLNF

-1225 QVVAEQAIP
+1225 QVIAEQAIP
-1234 IDLDNGIPA
+1234 LDLDNGIPA

>member
-1 METTKLKKFAT
+1 METTKLKRFAT
-12 EARSKLRAGV
+12 EARARLRAGV
-22 ATKIKS
+22 ATKIRS
-28 LGFDAD
+28 LGFDAE
-34 GKPVPGM
+34 GNAVPGM

-70 RLKAKGL
+70 RLKAKGF

-95 HILSM
+95 RILSM

-120 DDARQ
+120 DDAHQ
-125 GRVITMPDQQM
+125 GRVITMPDQQL

-177 TELLIPNNILDKG
+177 TELLLPNNILDKG

-203 DEDYKSAEL
+203 EADYKSAEL

-257 QNAILPQTAKLR
+257 QNAVLPQVR
-269 TMSKLKI
+269 S
-276 ENRKYLIQNEKSEIE
+276 NRLPEEDKTYLIDKEAPEE
-291 NRNLDAEGDNS
+291 P
-302 YFQFSNSNLKK
+302 KK
-313 VKDLRVADLACGSGH
+313 PKDLKVADLACGSGH

-371 LATFALMLKACQRDD
+371 LATFALMLKACQRDE
-386 SFADARALPQVLS
+386 SFADAHILPRILTAPD
-399 MPEVN
+399 MPESVEN
-404 EAQAEEFFRLSDI
+404 PEDYLPHFFLGNYDKEIAEAWKLV
-417 SGEALKELRKA
+417 
-428 FDLMKDADSL
+428 KDAHTL
-438 GSIMKFDISGS
+438 GSIIKFDISPV
-449 TRVLLQQTL
+449 TRSKMEQKVKEWR
-458 SHWIN
+458 SE
-463 QSDKPEAV
+463 SD
-471 IAAIPAVRLILALTD
+471 IPYGIQLGLPIMDFILALTD

-498 GGGKMDSALSQYV
+498 GGGKMDNILVKYV
-511 KENYKAGSADL
+511 KDIYPDSKADL
-522 ATVFVEMMPQRLFK
+522 MTVFMEVAIKRTVK
-536 GGQYAFIIPP
+536 GGFWAMINLP
-546 SWMFLSG
+546 SWMFLSS
-553 FETLRRQIIDNY
+553 FEALRINIIKTQQIVCLN
-565 SIQSLLHLSRGVFGA
+565 HNGRGVFGS
-580 DFGSSCA
+580 DFGSVTFVVQNIEPYKEGIYKRLFTEHVQVRSNE
-587 VIKSSKNEDFK
+587 VIHQL
-598 GTYFRLV
+598 Y
-605 ERTFQEFDQKH
+605 
-616 LKELFERVLENN
+616 LKDSTVYESRQSNFLL
-628 DFKFYFKAYS
+628 
-638 KDTEIIKYSEDGA
+638 
-651 RIYYPE
+651 
-657 IDQARFTKIPGT
+657 IPGT
-669 PIGYWVSQSF
+669 PIGYWLSKPMLENFGANRVGDEMVTREGMATADNERFLRLWSEIS
-679 IDSFKERVL
+679 IKNFK
-688 DSISSVVIGIKTGD
+688 
-702 NDKFIRF
+702 
-709 WHEVNRKFISFNEE
+709 SFNYT
-723 NLNSINVNGAK
+723 SDK
-734 WFPYYKGGTY
+734 WYPYNKGGQF
-744 RKWYGNGDRILNWES
+744 RKWYGNQDYVVDWSN
-759 DGKNM
+759 DGEDIKNNIDPQ
-764 LAHTNKGGVS
+764 TG
-774 DARIRPSNFE
+774 RIRSHNYNGEYAFR
-784 IYLKPYITWSRISS
+784 KCGTWSAISS
-798 GDSFSARIVEIGSF
+798 GSFSI
-812 FDCNSPSCYSTE
+812 
-824 IDNRYILGLLCSKI
+824 RYCPEGFLWDSKGACGFSEQNLLYIIGLLNSTVSKEYL
-838 TSKLLSFLAPTIT
+838 KVLAPTVDFKVGDIIRVPLIIENES
-851 FQIGD
+851 QI
-856 LKQLPIKIANTG
+856 LNLTS
-868 IITLVDSCINISKQD
+868 SCIDVAKAD
-883 WDAHETSWD
+883 WDAHETSWNFQRNGLLD
-892 FKVNPLISEV
+892 IDIDKAMAIVNEYSDITGICLDM
-902 RNLPKEASVF
+902 A
-912 KDKREDDFEIL
+912 
-923 FPDLVRCDANLSG
+923 A
-936 RMGSKVLE
+936 LE
-944 PTSIEDCFISFRKR
+944 PTKLEWLVSMNKMNWEAKFIR
-958 WTELFRQLHQ
+958 LHA
-968 NEESINEEFIK
+968 NEEELNRQFIE
-979 IYGLQDELDSNVDLR
+979 IYGLQDELNPHVDYE
-994 DITILQQGEISIDYD
+994 DITILQQGEISLYRPTHGIEFHGGKEEVAKYGEVLEDEGIVIEPQSRILWQD
-1009 DVDGVVLIWNN
+1009 DVL
-1020 DVVIKQLISYMVG
+1020 IKQLISYMVG
-1033 VWMGRYRLDRPGLNV
+1033 VWMGRYRLDRPGLNI
-1048 AHPDPSEIEISKYK
+1048 AHHDPTDEEMASYKYGPDNAA
-1062 IEIGGREEWLTI
+1062 LVI

-1089 EDNMTECIANFVRIA
+1089 EDNLTEYIANFVRIA
-1104 WGEESQTDNLNF
+1104 WGEASQTDNLNF

-1199 LTTAERRRLDRLR
+1199 LTTAERRRLDCLR

>member
-1 METTKLKKFAT
+1 METTKLKRFAT
-12 EARSKLRAGV
+12 EARARLRAGV
-22 ATKIKS
+22 ATKIRS
-28 LGFDAD
+28 LGFDAE
-34 GKPVPGM
+34 GNAVPGM

-95 HILSM
+95 RILSM

-125 GRVITMPDQQM
+125 GRVIPMPDQQL

-177 TELLIPNNILDKG
+177 TELLLPNNILDKG

-203 DEDYKSAEL
+203 EADYKSAEL

-257 QNAILPQTAKLR
+257 QNAVLPQVR
-269 TMSKLKI
+269 S
-276 ENRKYLIQNEKSEIE
+276 NRLPEEDKTYLIDK
-291 NRNLDAEGDNS
+291 DAPEEP
-302 YFQFSNSNLKK
+302 KK
-313 VKDLRVADLACGSGH
+313 PKDLKVADLACGSGH

-404 EAQAEEFFRLSDI
+404 EAQTEEFFRLSDI
-417 SGEALKELRKA
+417 SGEALKELREA

-458 SHWIN
+458 DHWTH

-471 IAAIPAVRLILALTD
+471 IAAIPAIRLILALTD

-498 GGGKMDSALSQYV
+498 GGGKMDNVLSKYV
-511 KENYKAGSADL
+511 KDNYPDSKADL
-522 ATVFVEMMPQRLFK
+522 MTVFMEVAMNITVK
-536 GGQYAFIIPP
+536 GGFWAMINLP
-546 SWMFLSG
+546 SWMFLGS
-553 FETLRRQIIDNY
+553 FEILRKKLISSQQIIALN
-565 SIQSLLHLSRGVFGA
+565 HNGRGVFGS
-580 DFGSSCA
+580 DFGSVSFVCQN
-587 VIKSSKNEDFK
+587 IPPYKNGIYYRLFK
-598 GTYFRLV
+598 EHV
-605 ERTFQEFDQKH
+605 QVRTNEQIHQLFLNKQTIFESDQKQ
-616 LKELFERVLENN
+616 FV
-628 DFKFYFKAYS
+628 
-638 KDTEIIKYSEDGA
+638 
-651 RIYYPE
+651 
-657 IDQARFTKIPGT
+657 KIPGA
-669 PIGYWVSQSF
+669 PIAYWVSDKIRETFTSNLPLSAVASPCVGLQTADNGRFLRQWFEVS
-679 IDSFKERVL
+679 IDSIGFGCE
-688 DSISSVVIGIKTGD
+688 SAAASVASG
-702 NDKFIRF
+702 
-709 WHEVNRKFISFNEE
+709 RKF
-723 NLNSINVNGAK
+723 
-734 WFPYYKGGTY
+734 FPYNKGGQF
-744 RKWYGNGDRILNWES
+744 RKWYGNQDFVVNWEN
-759 DGKNM
+759 DG
-764 LAHTNKGGVS
+764 
-774 DARIRPSNFE
+774 FE
-784 IYLKPYITWSRISS
+784 IRNFHGSVIRNPKTYFTPSISWSKVSAGTIAFRYFPMGFIYDVAGTSVFCDKNKIPFYIAMLNSIVTRDILKSISPTLNYEV
-798 GDSFSARIVEIGSF
+798 GQIATLPTPHFINNQIEI
-812 FDCNSPSCYSTE
+812 
-824 IDNRYILGLLCSKI
+824 ISK
-838 TSKLLSFLAPTIT
+838 
-851 FQIGD
+851 
-856 LKQLPIKIANTG
+856 N
-868 IITLVDSCINISKQD
+868 CISISKQD

-892 FKVNPLISEV
+892 FQCNELMALSKEKRISNIETTV
-902 RNLPKEASVF
+902 
-912 KDKREDDFEIL
+912 EDYE
-923 FPDLVRCDANLSG
+923 
-936 RMGSKVLE
+936 
-944 PTSIEDCFISFRKR
+944 RK
-958 WTELFRQLHQ
+958 WTELFFRLHA
-968 NEESINEEFIK
+968 NEEELNRQFIE
-979 IYGLQDELDSNVDLR
+979 IYGLQDELTPDVPLDEV
-994 DITILQQGEISIDYD
+994 TILQQSEISIN
-1009 DVDGVVLIWNN
+1009 DGEIVWNN
-1020 DVVIKQLISYMVG
+1020 DVIIKQLISYMVG

-1048 AHPDPSEIEISKYK
+1048 AHPDPIE
-1062 IEIGGREEWLTI
+1062 EEMASYQYGPDNATLVI

-1089 EDNMTECIANFVRIA
+1089 EDNLTEYIANFVRIA

>member
-1 METTKLKKFAT
+1 MNTNFLKRFAT
-12 EARSKLRAGV
+12 EARSRLRAGV

-28 LGFDAD
+28 LGFDAN
-34 GKPVPGM
+34 GNAVPGM

-95 HILSM
+95 RILSM

-125 GRVITMPDQQM
+125 GRVIAMPDQQM

-177 TELLIPNNILDKG
+177 TELLLPNNILDKG

-227 VFAKKGKVEAD
+227 VFAKKGKVVAD

-257 QNAILPQTAKLR
+257 QNAVLPQVR
-269 TMSKLKI
+269 S
-276 ENRKYLIQNEKSEIE
+276 NRLPDEDKTYLIDK
-291 NRNLDAEGDNS
+291 DAPEEP
-302 YFQFSNSNLKK
+302 KK
-313 VKDLRVADLACGSGH
+313 PKDLKVADLACGSGH

-404 EAQAEEFFRLSDI
+404 EVQAEEFFRLSDI
-417 SGEALKELRKA
+417 SGEALKELREA

-458 SHWIN
+458 NHWMN

-471 IAAIPAVRLILALTD
+471 LAAIPAVRLILALTD

-498 GGGKMDSALSQYV
+498 GGGKMDNILANYV
-511 KENYKAGSADL
+511 KEEYKDGSADL
-522 ATVFVEMMPQRLFK
+522 ATVFVEMAPSHLTS
-536 GGQYAFIIPP
+536 GGCYAFIIPP
-546 SWMFLSG
+546 SWMFLGG
-553 FETLRRQIIDNY
+553 FESLRKKIIDNY

-580 DFGSSCA
+580 DFGASCT
-587 VIKSSKNEDFK
+587 VIKNQENNEFK

-605 ERTFQEFDQKH
+605 ERTFQEFDQRH
-616 LKELFERVLENN
+616 LKELFEKVLSNHDFRFHFKSYTKDIVAIENSDCGSKIYYPGINQEQFERIPGSPIAYWVSDNLLTLFGTRDLKSICQTRCGLATGRN
-628 DFKFYFKAYS
+628 DRFLRLWYEPAFHS
-638 KDTEIIKYSEDGA
+638 IGLGMSRKDTETSKT
-651 RIYYPE
+651 RWYP
-657 IDQARFTKIPGT
+657 
-669 PIGYWVSQSF
+669 Y
-679 IDSFKERVL
+679 
-688 DSISSVVIGIKTGD
+688 
-702 NDKFIRF
+702 DKAGEF
-709 WHEVNRKFISFNEE
+709 
-723 NLNSINVNGAK
+723 
-734 WFPYYKGGTY
+734 
-744 RKWYGNGDRILNWES
+744 RKWYGNRDFILDWFNDGAELQTTMHPDGKRIWAHNFNLDKIFLPHIGWSDVISGDGGLSFRFFEKGFNFDGSANAIFCNNEDIPLLLAYANSKIVAEVRTILNPTIHFKP
-759 DGKNM
+759 G
-764 LAHTNKGGVS
+764 
-774 DARIRPSNFE
+774 NFLQLPFRKCN
-784 IYLKPYITWSRISS
+784 IP
-798 GDSFSARIVEIGSF
+798 DSIVE
-812 FDCNSPSCYSTE
+812 DCV
-824 IDNRYILGLLCSKI
+824 G
-838 TSKLLSFLAPTIT
+838 
-851 FQIGD
+851 
-856 LKQLPIKIANTG
+856 
-868 IITLVDSCINISKQD
+868 ISKQD

-892 FKVNPLISEV
+892 FLRNGLLDIDADKAMSIVNDYSDV
-902 RNLPKEASVF
+902 
-912 KDKREDDFEIL
+912 
-923 FPDLVRCDANLSG
+923 SG
-936 RMGSKVLE
+936 VCIDMAAPE
-944 PTSIEDCFISFRKR
+944 PTKLEWLVNMNKMNWEAKFYR
-958 WTELFRQLHQ
+958 LHS
-968 NEESINEEFIK
+968 NEEELNRQFIG
-979 IYGLQDELDSNVDLR
+979 IYGLQDELTPDVPLNEV
-994 DITILQQGEISIDYD
+994 TILQQGEITIK
-1009 DVDGVVLIWNN
+1009 DGEIVWNN

-1033 VWMGRYRLDRPGLNV
+1033 VWMGRYRLDRPGLNI
-1048 AHPDPSEIEISKYK
+1048 AHPDPTEDEMASYQY
-1062 IEIGGREEWLTI
+1062 GPDNATLVI
-1074 DDDAIIP
+1074 DDDGIIP
-1081 ILPTGAPF
+1081 VLPTGAPF
-1089 EDNMTECIANFVRIA
+1089 EDNLTEYIANFVRIA

-1116 IEQCLGKK
+1116 IEKCLGKK

-1212 SDIEE
+1212 TDIEE

>member
-1 METTKLKKFAT
+1 METTKLKRFAT
-12 EARSKLRAGV
+12 EARAKLRAGV

-34 GKPVPGM
+34 GNAVPGS
-41 EPTPMV
+41 EPTKMV

-55 ILPSAFAEQ
+55 ILPSVFAEQ
-64 WEALRR
+64 WEALRH

-95 HILSM
+95 RILSM
-100 NGIAEPVLRFVDEA
+100 NGIAEPVLRFVDES

-125 GRVITMPDQQM
+125 GRVISMPDQQL
-136 QRLRKLFDDPT
+136 QRLRKLFDDST

-177 TELLIPNNILDKG
+177 TELLLPNNILEKG

-257 QNAILPQTAKLR
+257 QNAVLPQVR
-269 TMSKLKI
+269 S
-276 ENRKYLIQNEKSEIE
+276 NRLPEDDKKYLINDELPEE
-291 NRNLDAEGDNS
+291 P
-302 YFQFSNSNLKK
+302 KK
-313 VKDLRVADLACGSGH
+313 PKDLKVADLACGSGH

-337 YDLYIASGFGRGE
+337 FDLYIASGYGRAD

-356 ANNLLGIDIDERARQ
+356 ANNLVGIDIDERARQ

-404 EAQAEEFFRLSDI
+404 ETQAEEFFRLSDI
-417 SGEALKELRKA
+417 SGESLKELREA

-449 TRVLLQQTL
+449 TRVLLQQTFG
-458 SHWIN
+458 HWSK
-463 QSDKPEAV
+463 QTDKPEAV
-471 IAAIPAVRLILALTD
+471 VSALPAVRLILALTD
-486 SYDAIVM
+486 GYDAIVM

-498 GGGKMDSALSQYV
+498 PTSRVDVLKTYAVKNYPDSKTDLFSVFMDVCIYRLKDGGKYGMINMQ
-511 KENYKAGSADL
+511 
-522 ATVFVEMMPQRLFK
+522 
-536 GGQYAFIIPP
+536 
-546 SWMFLSG
+546 SWMFLSS
-553 FETLRRQIIDNY
+553 FETLRKKILDTQHID
-565 SIQSLLHLSRGVFGA
+565 SLLHLGPRTFDELSGEVVQNAAFII
-580 DFGSSCA
+580 SKCA
-587 VIKSSKNEDFK
+587 SQAAK
-598 GTYFRLV
+598 GTYYRLIEGKNCAV
-605 ERTFQEFDQKH
+605 KCDMYFANANRYIVNNQRQ
-616 LKELFERVLENN
+616 FE
-628 DFKFYFKAYS
+628 
-638 KDTEIIKYSEDGA
+638 
-651 RIYYPE
+651 
-657 IDQARFTKIPGT
+657 KIPGS
-669 PIGYWVSQSF
+669 PIAYWICDTLVN
-679 IDSFKERVL
+679 SFKGELIGDYAEPRV
-688 DSISSVVIGIKTGD
+688 GMATAN
-702 NDKFIRF
+702 NDRFIRL
-709 WHEVNRKFISFNEE
+709 WHEVDFHNVGIGFANRETAH
-723 NLNSINVNGAK
+723 NSSLK
-734 WFPYYKGGTY
+734 WFPFTKGGTF
-744 RKWYGNGDRILNWES
+744 RKWYGNNDYLVNWYKDGEEIRNFS
-759 DGKNM
+759 DPETG
-764 LAHTNKGGVS
+764 
-774 DARIRPSNFE
+774 RIRSHNYNLDYIFQPALTWGTIASGKPSFRYCPQGYLYSNSGYGMFFNDKGPIYE
-784 IYLKPYITWSRISS
+784 ILSLLNSPVSLEVLNILSPGIGIEAGYVRKIPVIRLRKNI
-798 GDSFSARIVEIGSF
+798 DKIVE
-812 FDCNSPSCYSTE
+812 
-824 IDNRYILGLLCSKI
+824 R
-838 TSKLLSFLAPTIT
+838 
-851 FQIGD
+851 
-856 LKQLPIKIANTG
+856 
-868 IITLVDSCINISKQD
+868 CISISRND

-892 FKVNPLISEV
+892 FQRNGLLDIDAEKAMSIVN
-902 RNLPKEASVF
+902 
-912 KDKREDDFEIL
+912 DY
-923 FPDLVRCDANLSG
+923 CDTTGICIDMA
-936 RMGSKVLE
+936 VPE
-944 PTSIEDCFISFRKR
+944 PTKLEWLVSMYQMNWEAKFRR
-958 WTELFRQLHQ
+958 LHA
-968 NEESINEEFIK
+968 NEEELNRQFIE
-979 IYGLQDELDSNVDLR
+979 IYGLQDELTPHVDYE
-994 DITILQQGEISIDYD
+994 DVTILQQGEISLYRPTHGIEHYGSVEEAAKYGEVLEDEGIVIESQSRIMWQD
-1009 DVDGVVLIWNN
+1009 DVI
-1020 DVVIKQLISYMVG
+1020 IKQLISYMVG
-1033 VWMGRYRLDRPGLNV
+1033 VWMGRYRLDRPGLNI
-1048 AHPDPSEIEISKYK
+1048 AHPDPT
-1062 IEIGGREEWLTI
+1062 EEELASYQYGPDNATLVI

-1089 EDNMTECIANFVRIA
+1089 DDNLSQYISDFVRIA
-1104 WGEESQTDNLNF
+1104 WGEASQTDNLNF
-1116 IEQCLGKK
+1116 IEKCLGKK

-1193 EIRDAD
+1193 EVRDAD
-1199 LTTAERRRLDRLR
+1199 LTTSERRRLDRLR
-1212 SDIEE
+1212 ADIEE

-1225 QVVAEQAIP
+1225 QVIAEQAIP

>member
-1 METTKLKKFAT
+1 METTKLKRFAT
-12 EARSKLRAGV
+12 EARAKLRAGV
-22 ATKIKS
+22 ATKIRS
-28 LGFDAD
+28 LGFDAE
-34 GKPVPGM
+34 GNAVPGM

-95 HILSM
+95 RILSM
-100 NGIAEPVLRFVDEA
+100 NGIAEPVLCFVDEA

-125 GRVITMPDQQM
+125 GRVIPMPDQQL

-147 RINEQFALLVT
+147 KINEQFALLVT

-177 TELLIPNNILDKG
+177 TELLLPNNILDKG

-203 DEDYKSAEL
+203 EDDYKSAEL

-257 QNAILPQTAKLR
+257 QNAVLPQVR
-269 TMSKLKI
+269 S
-276 ENRKYLIQNEKSEIE
+276 NRLPEEDKTYLIDKEAPEE
-291 NRNLDAEGDNS
+291 P
-302 YFQFSNSNLKK
+302 KK
-313 VKDLRVADLACGSGH
+313 PKDLKVADLACGSGH

-371 LATFALMLKACQRDD
+371 LATFALMLKACQRDE
-386 SFADARALPQVLS
+386 SFADAHILPRILTAPE
-399 MPEVN
+399 MPELVQDPKGYLPHFFLGN
-404 EAQAEEFFRLSDI
+404 YEHEIDDAWEAVKNAYT
-417 SGEALKELRKA
+417 
-428 FDLMKDADSL
+428 L
-438 GSIMKFDISGS
+438 GSVIKFNISPTTRSKMEQKVKEWRSERDIPHGIQVGLPIMEF
-449 TRVLLQQTL
+449 
-458 SHWIN
+458 
-463 QSDKPEAV
+463 
-471 IAAIPAVRLILALTD
+471 ILALTD

-498 GGGKMDSALSQYV
+498 PTSRVDALKTYAAKNYPDSKTDLFSVFMDVCIDRLKDGGKYGMINMQ
-511 KENYKAGSADL
+511 
-522 ATVFVEMMPQRLFK
+522 
-536 GGQYAFIIPP
+536 
-546 SWMFLSG
+546 SWMFLSS
-553 FETLRRQIIDNY
+553 FETLRKKILDTQYID
-565 SIQSLLHLSRGVFGA
+565 SLLHLGP
-580 DFGSSCA
+580 
-587 VIKSSKNEDFK
+587 
-598 GTYFRLV
+598 
-605 ERTFQEFDQKH
+605 RTFDELSGEVVQNAAFVISKTVPQSVEGIYYRLIDGKSCVAKRDMYLANENHYTVADQKQFEQIPGAPIAYWVSDNLLSLFGTRD
-616 LKELFERVLENN
+616 LKSICQTRCGLATGRN
-628 DFKFYFKAYS
+628 DRFLRLWHEPAFYS
-638 KDTEIIKYSEDGA
+638 IGLGMSRKDTETSET
-651 RIYYPE
+651 RWYP
-657 IDQARFTKIPGT
+657 
-669 PIGYWVSQSF
+669 Y
-679 IDSFKERVL
+679 
-688 DSISSVVIGIKTGD
+688 
-702 NDKFIRF
+702 DKAGEF
-709 WHEVNRKFISFNEE
+709 
-723 NLNSINVNGAK
+723 
-734 WFPYYKGGTY
+734 
-744 RKWYGNGDRILNWES
+744 RKWYGNRDYILDWFNDGAELQTTMHPDGKRIWAHNFNLDKIFLPHIGWSDVISGDGGLSFRFFEKGFNFDGSANAIFCNNEDVYLLLAYANSKIVSEVRTILNPTIHFKPGNFLQLPFRKCNIPES
-759 DGKNM
+759 
-764 LAHTNKGGVS
+764 
-774 DARIRPSNFE
+774 
-784 IYLKPYITWSRISS
+784 
-798 GDSFSARIVEIGSF
+798 IVEECIG
-812 FDCNSPSCYSTE
+812 
-824 IDNRYILGLLCSKI
+824 
-838 TSKLLSFLAPTIT
+838 
-851 FQIGD
+851 
-856 LKQLPIKIANTG
+856 
-868 IITLVDSCINISKQD
+868 ISKQD

-892 FKVNPLISEV
+892 FQRNGLLDIDIDKAMSIVNDYSDITGICIDMAAP
-902 RNLPKEASVF
+902 
-912 KDKREDDFEIL
+912 
-923 FPDLVRCDANLSG
+923 
-936 RMGSKVLE
+936 E
-944 PTSIEDCFISFRKR
+944 PTKLEWLVGMNQINWEAKFFR
-958 WTELFRQLHQ
+958 LHA
-968 NEESINEEFIK
+968 NEEELNRQFIE
-979 IYGLQDELDSNVDLR
+979 IYGLQDELTPDVPLEDV
-994 DITILQQGEISIDYD
+994 TILQQGEIIIKEGEI
-1009 DVDGVVLIWNN
+1009 VWNN

-1048 AHPDPSEIEISKYK
+1048 AHPDPT
-1062 IEIGGREEWLTI
+1062 EEEMASYQYGPDNATLVI

-1089 EDNMTECIANFVRIA
+1089 EDNLTEYIANFVRIV

>member
-1 METTKLKKFAT
+1 METNKLKKFAT

-28 LGFDAD
+28 LGFDTD
-34 GKPVPGM
+34 GNAVPGM

-55 ILPSAFAEQ
+55 ILPSAFAGQ

-95 HILSM
+95 RILSM

-147 RINEQFALLVT
+147 KINEQFALLVT

-177 TELLIPNNILDKG
+177 TELLLPNNILDKG
-190 GFIEML
+190 SFIDML

-203 DEDYKSAEL
+203 EDDYKSAEL

-257 QNAILPQTAKLR
+257 QNAILPQAKGAQR
-269 TMSKLKI
+269 MSP
-276 ENRKYLIQNEKSEIE
+276 ESRKYLI
-291 NRNLDAEGDNS
+291 DNS
-302 YFQFSNSNLKK
+302 YLINDNCKK

-404 EAQAEEFFRLSDI
+404 GAQAEEFFRLSDI
-417 SGEALKELRKA
+417 SGEALKELREA

-449 TRVLLQQTL
+449 IRVLLQQTL
-458 SHWIN
+458 DHWMN

-471 IAAIPAVRLILALTD
+471 IAAIPAVHLILALTD

-498 GGGKMDSALSQYV
+498 PTSRVDVLKAYAAENYPDSKTDLFSVFMDVCIDRLKDGGKYGMINMQ
-511 KENYKAGSADL
+511 
-522 ATVFVEMMPQRLFK
+522 
-536 GGQYAFIIPP
+536 
-546 SWMFLSG
+546 SWMFLSS
-553 FETLRRQIIDNY
+553 FETLRKKILDTQHID
-565 SIQSLLHLSRGVFGA
+565 SLLHLGPRTFDELSGEVVQNAAF
-580 DFGSSCA
+580 
-587 VIKSSKNEDFK
+587 VISKNVSQSVK
-598 GTYFRLV
+598 GIYYRLIDGKNCTAKRDMYLEGV
-605 ERTFQEFDQKH
+605 NRYIVADQKQ
-616 LKELFERVLENN
+616 FE
-628 DFKFYFKAYS
+628 
-638 KDTEIIKYSEDGA
+638 
-651 RIYYPE
+651 
-657 IDQARFTKIPGT
+657 KIPGS
-669 PIGYWVSQSF
+669 PIAYWLGTTLVDKFNLNHLGDVSIARSGF
-679 IDSFKERVL
+679 S
-688 DSISSVVIGIKTGD
+688 TGD
-702 NDKFIRF
+702 NNRYMRL
-709 WHEVNRKFISFNEE
+709 WHEINYLNLCIDATTLAEYKLSSKDYIPYTAGGAFRRWFGNLYGVVNWSDTSNMHRPRTTYSDLYCRQGLTWNE
-723 NLNSINVNGAK
+723 V
-734 WFPYYKGGTY
+734 T
-744 RKWYGNGDRILNWES
+744 S
-759 DGKNM
+759 D
-764 LAHTNKGGVS
+764 T
-774 DARIRPSNFE
+774 
-784 IYLKPYITWSRISS
+784 
-798 GDSFSARIVEIGSF
+798 FSARYYPKGFLFEHSGVSMFVNE
-812 FDCNSPSCYSTE
+812 DT
-824 IDNRYILGLLCSKI
+824 NRAYTLGFLNSKI
-838 TSKLLSFLAPTIT
+838 VPTFLSALNPTLHN
-851 FQIGD
+851 GAEVVA
-856 LKQLPIKIANTG
+856 KIPFISRNKEYVEN
-868 IITLVDSCINISKQD
+868 IVNDCISISELD
-883 WDAHETSWD
+883 WNNHETSWKFQQNYLLNID
-892 FKVNPLISEV
+892 ADKAMSIVNDYSDVTGICLDMAAPE
-902 RNLPKEASVF
+902 PKKLEWLVGMNNMNWEA
-912 KDKREDDFEIL
+912 K
-923 FPDLVRCDANLSG
+923 
-936 RMGSKVLE
+936 
-944 PTSIEDCFISFRKR
+944 FIR
-958 WTELFRQLHQ
+958 LHA
-968 NEESINEEFIK
+968 NEEELNRQFIE
-979 IYGLQDELDSNVDLR
+979 IYGLQDELTPDVPLNEV
-994 DITILQQGEISIDYD
+994 TILQQGEITIK
-1009 DVDGVVLIWNN
+1009 DGEIVWHN

-1033 VWMGRYRLDRPGLNV
+1033 VWMGRYRLDCPGLNV
-1048 AHPDPSEIEISKYK
+1048 AHPDPT
-1062 IEIGGREEWLTI
+1062 EEEMASYQYGPDNATLVI

-1089 EDNMTECIANFVRIA
+1089 EDNLTEYIANFVRIA

-1124 IEDYVQ
+1124 IEDYAQ

-1243 NHALFGDILTK
+1243 NHALFGDIVTK

>member
-1 METTKLKKFAT
+1 METTKLKRFAT
-12 EARSKLRAGV
+12 EARAKLRAGV
-22 ATKIKS
+22 ATKIRS

-34 GKPVPGM
+34 GNAVPGM

-95 HILSM
+95 RILSM

-125 GRVITMPDQQM
+125 GRVIAMPDQQM

-177 TELLIPNNILDKG
+177 TELLLPNNILDKG

-203 DEDYKSAEL
+203 ETDYKSAEL

-269 TMSKLKI
+269 TISKLKI
-276 ENRKYLIQNEKSEIE
+276 ENRKFLINEKLKNENSDLNEKYIIE
-291 NRNLDAEGDNS
+291 NRNEGAEDNS
-302 YFQFSNSNLKK
+302 YFLFSNSNLKK
-313 VKDLRVADLACGSGH
+313 PSALKVADLACGSGH

-417 SGEALKELRKA
+417 SGEPLKEVREA

-458 SHWIN
+458 DHWTH

-471 IAAIPAVRLILALTD
+471 LAAIPAVRLILALTD
-486 SYDAIVM
+486 SYDAVIA

-498 GGGKMDSALSQYV
+498 TGGKMNQILSQYV
-511 KENYKAGSADL
+511 KVNYEDCTNDL
-522 ATVFVEMMPQRLFK
+522 FAVFIEMMLNRTAYN
-536 GGQYAFIIPP
+536 GRVGCITMDA
-546 SWMFLSG
+546 WMFLPS
-553 FETLRRQIIDNY
+553 FEDLRKKILEDYYIESLGHFGWNMIGIAFGTVMTIFSKTKPNNREGIYSYLTVDDID
-565 SIQSLLHLSRGVFGA
+565 
-580 DFGSSCA
+580 
-587 VIKSSKNEDFK
+587 
-598 GTYFRLV
+598 
-605 ERTFQEFDQKH
+605 
-616 LKELFERVLENN
+616 
-628 DFKFYFKAYS
+628 
-638 KDTEIIKYSEDGA
+638 KDTKA
-651 RIYYPE
+651 PVVYPKK
-657 IDQARFTKIPGT
+657 DNGRFAILNQSIFQDLPTSSMA
-669 PIGYWVSQSF
+669 YWISPAMMSLYKNQ
-679 IDSFKERVL
+679 DL
-688 DSISSVVIGIKTGD
+688 PSICETRCGLATGQ
-702 NDKFIRF
+702 NDVYLRL
-709 WHEVNRKFISFNEE
+709 WHEVSFKNIGF
-723 NLNSINVNGAK
+723 NCSRNDTINNGLR
-734 WFPYYKGGTY
+734 WYPYDKGGEV
-744 RKWYGNGDRILNWES
+744 RKWYGNRDYVVDWYNDGYALQTTMHPDGKRIWAHNFNLDKIFLPHIGWSDVIGINKPLSFRIFEGGFNFDGSANAIFTDEKNIYLIISYANSKIALSNRKILNS
-759 DGKNM
+759 GNHFKPGNF
-764 LAHTNKGGVS
+764 LNLPFKVVS
-774 DARIRPSNFE
+774 
-784 IYLKPYITWSRISS
+784 ISE
-798 GDSFSARIVEIGSF
+798 DIVK
-812 FDCNSPSCYSTE
+812 DC
-824 IDNRYILGLLCSKI
+824 I
-838 TSKLLSFLAPTIT
+838 F
-851 FQIGD
+851 
-856 LKQLPIKIANTG
+856 IA
-868 IITLVDSCINISKQD
+868 KQD

-892 FKVNPLISEV
+892 YQRNDLLDIDVDKAMSIVNEYGDVTGICIDMAAP
-902 RNLPKEASVF
+902 
-912 KDKREDDFEIL
+912 
-923 FPDLVRCDANLSG
+923 
-936 RMGSKVLE
+936 E
-944 PTSIEDCFISFRKR
+944 PTKLGWLVGMNKMNWEAKFFR
-958 WTELFRQLHQ
+958 LHA
-968 NEESINEEFIK
+968 NEEELNRQFIE
-979 IYGLQDELDSNVDLR
+979 IYGLQDELTPDVPLNEV
-994 DITILQQGEISIDYD
+994 TILQQGEISIK
-1009 DVDGVVLIWNN
+1009 DGEIVWNN
-1020 DVVIKQLISYMVG
+1020 DVIIKQLISYMVG
-1033 VWMGRYRLDRPGLNV
+1033 VWMGRYRLDRSGLNI
-1048 AHPDPSEIEISKYK
+1048 AHPDPT
-1062 IEIGGREEWLTI
+1062 EEEMASYQYGPDNATLVI

-1089 EDNMTECIANFVRIA
+1089 EDNLTEYIANFVRIA

-1185 LRSEAQRL
+1185 LRSEVQRL

>member
-1 METTKLKKFAT
+1 METTKLKRFAT
-12 EARSKLRAGV
+12 EARAKLRAGV
-22 ATKIKS
+22 ATKIRS

-34 GKPVPGM
+34 GNAVPGM

-95 HILSM
+95 RILSM

-125 GRVITMPDQQM
+125 GRVIAMPDQQM

-177 TELLIPNNILDKG
+177 TELLLPNNILDKG

-203 DEDYKSAEL
+203 ETDYKSAEL

-257 QNAILPQTAKLR
+257 QNAVLPQVR
-269 TMSKLKI
+269 S
-276 ENRKYLIQNEKSEIE
+276 NRLPEEDKTYLIDKEAPEE
-291 NRNLDAEGDNS
+291 P
-302 YFQFSNSNLKK
+302 KK
-313 VKDLRVADLACGSGH
+313 PKDLKVADLACGSGH

-371 LATFALMLKACQRDD
+371 LATFALMLKACQRDE
-386 SFADARALPQVLS
+386 SFADAHILPRILTAPD
-399 MPEVN
+399 MPESVEN
-404 EAQAEEFFRLSDI
+404 PEDYLPHFFLGNYDKEIAEAWKLV
-417 SGEALKELRKA
+417 
-428 FDLMKDADSL
+428 KDAHTL
-438 GSIMKFDISGS
+438 GSIIKFDISPV
-449 TRVLLQQTL
+449 TRSKMEQKVKEWR
-458 SHWIN
+458 SE
-463 QSDKPEAV
+463 SD
-471 IAAIPAVRLILALTD
+471 IPYGIQLGLPIMDFILALTD

-498 GGGKMDSALSQYV
+498 PTSRVDLLKEYAAKNYPDSKTDLFSVFMDVCIDRIKDGGKYGMINMQ
-511 KENYKAGSADL
+511 
-522 ATVFVEMMPQRLFK
+522 
-536 GGQYAFIIPP
+536 
-546 SWMFLSG
+546 SWMFLSS
-553 FETLRRQIIDNY
+553 FETLRKKILDNQHID
-565 SIQSLLHLSRGVFGA
+565 SSLHLGPRTFDELSGEVVQNAAFVISKAAPNTAEGIYYRLIDGK
-580 DFGSSCA
+580 SCA
-587 VIKSSKNEDFK
+587 AKRDMFLANENCY
-598 GTYFRLV
+598 TV
-605 ERTFQEFDQKH
+605 ADQKQ
-616 LKELFERVLENN
+616 FE
-628 DFKFYFKAYS
+628 
-638 KDTEIIKYSEDGA
+638 
-651 RIYYPE
+651 
-657 IDQARFTKIPGT
+657 QIPGA
-669 PIGYWVSQSF
+669 PIAYWVSEKVKSLFSGRIIGDVSWASKGIITGDNNRFLRLWHEVSAHLINFNAKSVEDSYLTQF
-679 IDSFKERVL
+679 KWFPVTKGGAFRRWYGNNDYIIDWEENGRRVIREAKREGRNCQDYKDSFKFKE
-688 DSISSVVIGIKTGD
+688 
-702 NDKFIRF
+702 
-709 WHEVNRKFISFNEE
+709 SFSWADVCSGLPSFRYTEKSLSESKGMCIFPTNIDILIVGAF
-723 NLNSINVNGAK
+723 LNSKVSYNLLQILSPTIMVTAGAISK
-734 WFPYYKGGTY
+734 LPLLD
-744 RKWYGNGDRILNWES
+744 NL
-759 DGKNM
+759 DG
-764 LAHTNKGGVS
+764 
-774 DARIRPSNFE
+774 
-784 IYLKPYITWSRISS
+784 IST
-798 GDSFSARIVEIGSF
+798 IVE
-812 FDCNSPSCYSTE
+812 DCIS
-824 IDNRYILGLLCSKI
+824 
-838 TSKLLSFLAPTIT
+838 
-851 FQIGD
+851 
-856 LKQLPIKIANTG
+856 
-868 IITLVDSCINISKQD
+868 ISKQD
-883 WDAHETSWD
+883 WDTHETSWD
-892 FKVNPLISEV
+892 FECNELVSLSNKGEGIS
-902 RNLPKEASVF
+902 NIEAAVEAYE
-912 KDKREDDFEIL
+912 KKWTDL
-923 FPDLVRCDANLSG
+923 F
-936 RMGSKVLE
+936 
-944 PTSIEDCFISFRKR
+944 FR
-958 WTELFRQLHQ
+958 LHV
-968 NEESINEEFIK
+968 NEEELNRQFIE
-979 IYGLQDELDSNVDLR
+979 IYGLQDELTPDVPLDEV
-994 DITILQQGEISIDYD
+994 TILQQGEISIK
-1009 DVDGVVLIWNN
+1009 DGEIVWNN
-1020 DVVIKQLISYMVG
+1020 DVIIKQLISYMVG
-1033 VWMGRYRLDRPGLNV
+1033 VWMGRYRLDRPGLNI
-1048 AHPDPSEIEISKYK
+1048 AHPNPT
-1062 IEIGGREEWLTI
+1062 EEEMASYQYGPDNATLVI

-1089 EDNMTECIANFVRIA
+1089 EDNLTEYIANFVRIA

>member
-1 METTKLKKFAT
+1 METTKLKRFAT
-12 EARSKLRAGV
+12 EARARLRAGV
-22 ATKIKS
+22 ATKIRS

-34 GKPVPGM
+34 GNAVPGM

-95 HILSM
+95 RILSM

-125 GRVITMPDQQM
+125 GRVIPMPDQQL

-177 TELLIPNNILDKG
+177 TELLLPNNILDKG

-203 DEDYKSAEL
+203 DKDYKSAEL

-257 QNAILPQTAKLR
+257 QNAVLPQVR
-269 TMSKLKI
+269 S
-276 ENRKYLIQNEKSEIE
+276 NRLPDEDKTYLIDK
-291 NRNLDAEGDNS
+291 DAPEEP
-302 YFQFSNSNLKK
+302 KK
-313 VKDLRVADLACGSGH
+313 PKDLKVADLACGSGH

-386 SFADARALPQVLS
+386 SFADARILPQVLG

-404 EAQAEEFFRLSDI
+404 ESQAEEFFRLSDI
-417 SGEALKELRKA
+417 SGGPLKELREA
-428 FDLMKDADSL
+428 FNLLKDADSL

-458 SHWIN
+458 SHWMN
-463 QSDKPEAV
+463 QSDKPESV
-471 IAAIPAVRLILALTD
+471 VAAIPAVRLILALTD

-498 GGGKMDSALSQYV
+498 PTSRVDLLKEYAAKNYPDSKTDLFSVFMDVCIDRLKDGGKYSMINMQ
-511 KENYKAGSADL
+511 
-522 ATVFVEMMPQRLFK
+522 
-536 GGQYAFIIPP
+536 
-546 SWMFLSG
+546 SWMFLSS
-553 FETLRRQIIDNY
+553 FETLRKKIIDTQH
-565 SIQSLLHLSRGVFGA
+565 IDSLLHLGPRTFDELSGEVVQNAAF
-580 DFGSSCA
+580 
-587 VIKSSKNEDFK
+587 VSSKTAPNTAE
-598 GTYFRLV
+598 GIYYRLIDGKSCV
-605 ERTFQEFDQKH
+605 AKRDMFLAEENRYIVADQKQ
-616 LKELFERVLENN
+616 FE
-628 DFKFYFKAYS
+628 
-638 KDTEIIKYSEDGA
+638 
-651 RIYYPE
+651 
-657 IDQARFTKIPGT
+657 QIPCA
-669 PIGYWVSQSF
+669 PIAYWVSDKVMETFTSNLPLSAVCKPCVGLQTADNGRFLRQWFEVS
-679 IDSFKERVL
+679 IDSIGFGCE
-688 DSISSVVIGIKTGD
+688 SASASVASG
-702 NDKFIRF
+702 
-709 WHEVNRKFISFNEE
+709 RKF
-723 NLNSINVNGAK
+723 
-734 WFPYYKGGTY
+734 FPTTKGGSF
-744 RKWYGNGDRILNWES
+744 RRWYGNMTYLVNWQNNGEELKAFKGSVIRNEKRYFTKSGCSWSTIASGKPSFRYFDKSWLFETKGSVCFPENES
-759 DGKNM
+759 DNYNIMG
-764 LAHTNKGGVS
+764 
-774 DARIRPSNFE
+774 
-784 IYLKPYITWSRISS
+784 YL
-798 GDSFSARIVEIGSF
+798 
-812 FDCNSPSCYSTE
+812 NSPLVSYFLGVLSPTLDYHEGPLSRLPYKVIESFDIKE
-824 IDNRYILGLLCSKI
+824 IVSE
-838 TSKLLSFLAPTIT
+838 
-851 FQIGD
+851 
-856 LKQLPIKIANTG
+856 
-868 IITLVDSCINISKQD
+868 CISISKQD

-892 FKVNPLISEV
+892 FQFNELVAISKSEIEN
-902 RNLPKEASVF
+902 RN
-912 KDKREDDFEIL
+912 
-923 FPDLVRCDANLSG
+923 
-936 RMGSKVLE
+936 
-944 PTSIEDCFISFRKR
+944 SIEAAIEAYERKWTDLFFR
-958 WTELFRQLHQ
+958 LHA
-968 NEESINEEFIK
+968 NEEELNRQFIE
-979 IYGLQDELDSNVDLR
+979 IYGLKDELTPDVPLDEV
-994 DITILQQGEISIDYD
+994 TILQQGEISIK
-1009 DVDGVVLIWNN
+1009 DGEIVWNN
-1020 DVVIKQLISYMVG
+1020 DVVIKQLISYIVG
-1033 VWMGRYRLDRPGLNV
+1033 VWMGRYRLYRPGLNI

-1062 IEIGGREEWLTI
+1062 IEIDGREEWLTI

-1089 EDNMTECIANFVRIA
+1089 EDNLTEYIANFVRIA
-1104 WGEESQTDNLNF
+1104 WGEASQTDNLNF

-1225 QVVAEQAIP
+1225 QVIAEQAIP

-1243 NHALFGDILTK
+1243 NHAQFGDVVTK

>member
-34 GKPVPGM
+34 GNPVPGM

-70 RLKAKGL
+70 RLKAKGF

-95 HILSM
+95 RILSM

-125 GRVITMPDQQM
+125 GRVITMPDQQL

-177 TELLIPNNILDKG
+177 TELLLPNNILDKG

-203 DEDYKSAEL
+203 EADYKSAEL

-257 QNAILPQTAKLR
+257 QNAVLPQVR
-269 TMSKLKI
+269 S
-276 ENRKYLIQNEKSEIE
+276 NRLPEEDKTYLIDKEAPEE
-291 NRNLDAEGDNS
+291 P
-302 YFQFSNSNLKK
+302 KK
-313 VKDLRVADLACGSGH
+313 PKDLKVADLACGSGH

-371 LATFALMLKACQRDD
+371 LATFALMLKACQRDE
-386 SFADARALPQVLS
+386 SFADAHILPRILTAPD
-399 MPEVN
+399 MPESVEN
-404 EAQAEEFFRLSDI
+404 PEDYLPHFFLGNYDKEIAEAWKLV
-417 SGEALKELRKA
+417 
-428 FDLMKDADSL
+428 KDAHTL
-438 GSIMKFDISGS
+438 GSIIKFDISPV
-449 TRVLLQQTL
+449 TRSKMEQKVKEWR
-458 SHWIN
+458 SE
-463 QSDKPEAV
+463 SD
-471 IAAIPAVRLILALTD
+471 IPYGIQLGLPIMDFILALTD

-498 GGGKMDSALSQYV
+498 GGGKMDNILVKYV
-511 KENYKAGSADL
+511 KDIYPDSKADL
-522 ATVFVEMMPQRLFK
+522 MTVFMEVAIKRTVK
-536 GGQYAFIIPP
+536 GGFWAMINLP
-546 SWMFLSG
+546 SWMFLSS
-553 FETLRRQIIDNY
+553 FEALRINIIKTQQIVCLN
-565 SIQSLLHLSRGVFGA
+565 HNGRGVFGS
-580 DFGSSCA
+580 DFGSVTFVVQNIEPYKEGIYKRLFTEHVQVRSNE
-587 VIKSSKNEDFK
+587 VIHQL
-598 GTYFRLV
+598 Y
-605 ERTFQEFDQKH
+605 
-616 LKELFERVLENN
+616 LKDSTVYESRQSNFLL
-628 DFKFYFKAYS
+628 
-638 KDTEIIKYSEDGA
+638 
-651 RIYYPE
+651 
-657 IDQARFTKIPGT
+657 IPGT
-669 PIGYWVSQSF
+669 PIGYWLSKPMLENFGANRVGDEMVTREGMATADNERFLRLWSEIS
-679 IDSFKERVL
+679 IKNFK
-688 DSISSVVIGIKTGD
+688 
-702 NDKFIRF
+702 
-709 WHEVNRKFISFNEE
+709 SFNYT
-723 NLNSINVNGAK
+723 SDK
-734 WFPYYKGGTY
+734 WYPYNKGGQF
-744 RKWYGNGDRILNWES
+744 RKWYGNQDYVVDWSN
-759 DGKNM
+759 DGEDIKNNIDPQ
-764 LAHTNKGGVS
+764 TG
-774 DARIRPSNFE
+774 RIRSHNYNGEYAFR
-784 IYLKPYITWSRISS
+784 KCGTWSAISS
-798 GDSFSARIVEIGSF
+798 GSFSI
-812 FDCNSPSCYSTE
+812 
-824 IDNRYILGLLCSKI
+824 RYCPEGFLWDSKGACGFSEQNLLYIIGLLNSTVSKEYL
-838 TSKLLSFLAPTIT
+838 KVLAPTVDFKVGDIIRVPLIIENES
-851 FQIGD
+851 QI
-856 LKQLPIKIANTG
+856 LNLTS
-868 IITLVDSCINISKQD
+868 SCIDVAKAD
-883 WDAHETSWD
+883 WDAHETSWNFQRNGLLD
-892 FKVNPLISEV
+892 IDIDKAMAIVNEYSDITGICLDM
-902 RNLPKEASVF
+902 A
-912 KDKREDDFEIL
+912 
-923 FPDLVRCDANLSG
+923 A
-936 RMGSKVLE
+936 LE
-944 PTSIEDCFISFRKR
+944 PTKLEWLVSMNKMNWEAKFIR
-958 WTELFRQLHQ
+958 LHA
-968 NEESINEEFIK
+968 NEEELNRQFIE
-979 IYGLQDELDSNVDLR
+979 IYGLQDELNPHVDYE
-994 DITILQQGEISIDYD
+994 DITILQQGEISLYRPTHGIEFHGGKEEVAKYGEVLEDEGIVIEPQSRILWQD
-1009 DVDGVVLIWNN
+1009 DVL
-1020 DVVIKQLISYMVG
+1020 IKQLISYMVG
-1033 VWMGRYRLDRPGLNV
+1033 VWMGRYRLDRPGLNI
-1048 AHPDPSEIEISKYK
+1048 AHHDPTDEEMASYKYGPDNAA
-1062 IEIGGREEWLTI
+1062 LVI

-1089 EDNMTECIANFVRIA
+1089 EDNLTEYIANFVRIA
-1104 WGEESQTDNLNF
+1104 WGEASQTDNLNF

-1199 LTTAERRRLDRLR
+1199 LTTAERRRLDCLR

>member
-1 METTKLKKFAT
+1 METTKLKRFTT
-12 EARSKLRAGV
+12 EARAKLRAGV

-34 GKPVPGM
+34 GNAVPGM

-47 GGCTWNGQ
+47 GGCTWNGL

-83 GAYTWFNRLMAI
+83 GAYTWFNRHMAI
-95 HILSM
+95 RILSM

-125 GRVITMPDQQM
+125 GRVIAMPEQQM

-177 TELLIPNNILDKG
+177 TELLLPNNILDKG
-190 GFIEML
+190 GFIDML
-196 NTADFIT
+196 NAADFIT

-257 QNAILPQTAKLR
+257 QNAVLPQVR
-269 TMSKLKI
+269 S
-276 ENRKYLIQNEKSEIE
+276 NRLPEDDKEYLINKEIPE
-291 NRNLDAEGDNS
+291 EP
-302 YFQFSNSNLKK
+302 KK
-313 VKDLRVADLACGSGH
+313 PKDLKVADLACGSGH

-371 LATFALMLKACQRDD
+371 LATFALMLKACQRDE
-386 SFADARALPQVLS
+386 SFADAHILPRILTAPD
-399 MPEVN
+399 MPELVGN
-404 EAQAEEFFRLSDI
+404 PEDYLPHFFLGNYDEEIAEAWKLV
-417 SGEALKELRKA
+417 
-428 FDLMKDADSL
+428 KDAHTL
-438 GSIMKFDISGS
+438 GSIIKFDISPV
-449 TRVLLQQTL
+449 TRSKMEQKVKEWR
-458 SHWIN
+458 SER
-463 QSDKPEAV
+463 D
-471 IAAIPAVRLILALTD
+471 IPYGIQLGLPIMGFILALTD

-498 GGGKMDSALSQYV
+498 PTSRVDLLKEYAAKNYPDSKTDLFSVFMDVCIDRLKDGGKYGMINMQ
-511 KENYKAGSADL
+511 
-522 ATVFVEMMPQRLFK
+522 
-536 GGQYAFIIPP
+536 
-546 SWMFLSG
+546 SWMFLSS
-553 FETLRRQIIDNY
+553 FETLRKKIIDTQH
-565 SIQSLLHLSRGVFGA
+565 IDSLLHLGPRTFDELSGEVVQNAAF
-580 DFGSSCA
+580 
-587 VIKSSKNEDFK
+587 VSSKTAPNTAE
-598 GTYFRLV
+598 GIYYRLIDGKSCV
-605 ERTFQEFDQKH
+605 AKRDMFLAEENRYIVADQKQ
-616 LKELFERVLENN
+616 FE
-628 DFKFYFKAYS
+628 
-638 KDTEIIKYSEDGA
+638 
-651 RIYYPE
+651 
-657 IDQARFTKIPGT
+657 QIPGNR
-669 PIGYWVSQSF
+669 IGYWINKNIINWWTKGLFDDETVTIRQG
-679 IDSFKERVL
+679 L
-688 DSISSVVIGIKTGD
+688 ATGD
-702 NDKFIRF
+702 NERFIRN
-709 WHEVNRKFISFNEE
+709 WWDVAYKTINRNA
-723 NLNSINVNGAK
+723 NSVSSAINSGYK
-734 WFPYYKGGTY
+734 WFPFMMGGAS
-744 RKWYGNGDRILNWES
+744 RKWYGNSGNVIAFDYNSYNILSSQGNHLPSKQLYFRES
-759 DGKNM
+759 F
-764 LAHTNKGGVS
+764 A
-774 DARIRPSNFE
+774 F
-784 IYLKPYITWSRISS
+784 SRISS
-798 GDSFSARIVEIGSF
+798 NNLNGRYCPSGYIFDGSAPFGVT
-812 FDCNSPSCYSTE
+812 DKHLDYKLA
-824 IDNRYILGLLCSKI
+824 YLCSKVI
-838 TSKLLSFLAPTIT
+838 KSFLSVLAPTLT
-851 FQIGD
+851 FQVGD
-856 LKQLPIKIANTG
+856 VRLAPFQLKRTPQISELSHNC
-868 IITLVDSCINISKQD
+868 ITISKQD

-892 FKVNPLISEV
+892 FERNEIVALSNKEEGIS
-902 RNLPKEASVF
+902 NIEAAVEAYER
-912 KDKREDDFEIL
+912 KWADL
-923 FPDLVRCDANLSG
+923 FMR
-936 RMGSKVLE
+936 
-944 PTSIEDCFISFRKR
+944 
-958 WTELFRQLHQ
+958 LHA
-968 NEESINEEFIK
+968 NEEELNSQFIE
-979 IYGLQDELDSNVDLR
+979 IYGLQDELTPDVPLDEV
-994 DITILQQGEISIDYD
+994 TILQQGEVKINDQYRLTTED
-1009 DVDGVVLIWNN
+1009 DKYIVDEKGRYLTVTGEKYLDWQRDII
-1020 DVVIKQLISYMVG
+1020 IKQLISYMVG
-1033 VWMGRYRLDRPGLNV
+1033 VWMGRYRLDRPGLNI
-1048 AHPDPSEIEISKYK
+1048 AHPSPT
-1062 IEIGGREEWLTI
+1062 EEGLASYQYGPDKATLRI
-1074 DDDAIIP
+1074 DDDGIIP

-1089 EDNMTECIANFVRIA
+1089 DDNLSKYIADFVRIV
-1104 WGEESQTDNLNF
+1104 WGEEAQTDNLNF
-1116 IEQCLGKK
+1116 IEKCLGKK

-1212 SDIEE
+1212 TDIEE

>member
-1 METTKLKKFAT
+1 METTKLKRFAT
-12 EARSKLRAGV
+12 EARAKLRAGV

-28 LGFDAD
+28 LGFDAE
-34 GKPVPGM
+34 GNAVPGM

-95 HILSM
+95 RILSM
-100 NGIAEPVLRFVDEA
+100 NGIAEPVLCFVDEA

-125 GRVITMPDQQM
+125 GRVITMPDQQL

-177 TELLIPNNILDKG
+177 TELLLPNNILDKG

-203 DEDYKSAEL
+203 EADYKSAEL

-257 QNAILPQTAKLR
+257 QNAVLPQVR
-269 TMSKLKI
+269 S
-276 ENRKYLIQNEKSEIE
+276 NRLPEEDKTYLIDK
-291 NRNLDAEGDNS
+291 DAPEEP
-302 YFQFSNSNLKK
+302 KK
-313 VKDLRVADLACGSGH
+313 PKDLRVADLACGSGH

-417 SGEALKELRKA
+417 SGEALKELREA

-458 SHWIN
+458 DHWMN

-471 IAAIPAVRLILALTD
+471 VTAIPAVRLILAMTD

-498 GGGKMDSALSQYV
+498 PTSRVDALKAYAAKNYPDSKADLFSVFMDVCIDRLKDGGKYGMINMQ
-511 KENYKAGSADL
+511 
-522 ATVFVEMMPQRLFK
+522 
-536 GGQYAFIIPP
+536 
-546 SWMFLSG
+546 SWMFLSS
-553 FETLRRQIIDNY
+553 FETLRKKILDSQHID
-565 SIQSLLHLSRGVFGA
+565 SLLHLGPRTFDELSGEVVQNAAF
-580 DFGSSCA
+580 
-587 VIKSSKNEDFK
+587 VSSKTAPNTAE
-598 GTYFRLV
+598 GIYYRLIDGKSCV
-605 ERTFQEFDQKH
+605 AKRDMFLAEENRYIVADQKQ
-616 LKELFERVLENN
+616 FE
-628 DFKFYFKAYS
+628 
-638 KDTEIIKYSEDGA
+638 
-651 RIYYPE
+651 
-657 IDQARFTKIPGT
+657 QIPGA
-669 PIGYWVSQSF
+669 PIAYWVSEKVKSLFSGRIIGDVSWASKGIITGDNNRFLRLWHEVSAHLINFNAKSVEDSYLTQF
-679 IDSFKERVL
+679 KWFPVTKGGAFRRWYGNNDYIIDWEENGRRVIREAKREGRNCQDYKDSFKFKE
-688 DSISSVVIGIKTGD
+688 
-702 NDKFIRF
+702 
-709 WHEVNRKFISFNEE
+709 SFSWADVCSGLPSFRYTEKSLSESKGMCIFPTNIDILIVGAF
-723 NLNSINVNGAK
+723 LNSKVSYNLLQILSPTIMVTAGAISK
-734 WFPYYKGGTY
+734 LPLLD
-744 RKWYGNGDRILNWES
+744 NL
-759 DGKNM
+759 DG
-764 LAHTNKGGVS
+764 
-774 DARIRPSNFE
+774 
-784 IYLKPYITWSRISS
+784 IST
-798 GDSFSARIVEIGSF
+798 IVE
-812 FDCNSPSCYSTE
+812 DCIS
-824 IDNRYILGLLCSKI
+824 
-838 TSKLLSFLAPTIT
+838 
-851 FQIGD
+851 
-856 LKQLPIKIANTG
+856 
-868 IITLVDSCINISKQD
+868 ISKQD
-883 WDAHETSWD
+883 WDTHETSWD
-892 FKVNPLISEV
+892 FECNELVSLSNKGEGIS
-902 RNLPKEASVF
+902 NIEAAVEAYE
-912 KDKREDDFEIL
+912 KKWTDL
-923 FPDLVRCDANLSG
+923 F
-936 RMGSKVLE
+936 
-944 PTSIEDCFISFRKR
+944 FR
-958 WTELFRQLHQ
+958 LHV
-968 NEESINEEFIK
+968 NEEELNRQFIK
-979 IYGLQDELDSNVDLR
+979 IYGLQDELTPDVPLDEV
-994 DITILQQGEISIDYD
+994 TILQQGEVKINDQYRLTTED
-1009 DVDGVVLIWNN
+1009 DKYIVDEKGRYLTVTGEKYLDWQRDII
-1020 DVVIKQLISYMVG
+1020 IKQLISYMVG
-1033 VWMGRYRLDRPGLNV
+1033 VWMGRYRLDRPGLNI
-1048 AHPDPSEIEISKYK
+1048 AHPNPT
-1062 IEIGGREEWLTI
+1062 EEELASYQYGPDDATLTI
-1074 DDDAIIP
+1074 DDDGIIP

-1089 EDNMTECIANFVRIA
+1089 DDNLSKYIADFVRIV
-1104 WGEESQTDNLNF
+1104 WGEEAQTDNLNF
-1116 IEQCLGKK
+1116 IEKCLGKK

-1212 SDIEE
+1212 TDIEE